1 MLARLL
7 RGRAADDDAPPP
19 LSSLKLGEAH
29 GTGDI
34 CTETGRGEVEACRHG
49 RNGPF
54 RGKSLCKVLFLLEKG
69 HCCNPSLTSYSI
81 LHVPSSCQQEEEGK
95 PAPGQ
100 QGFPGV
106 SADMEKSLE
115 TLGITVTS
123 EPSDIPYSKATPLN
137 PLDLPAMLWDLM
149 DGPGP
154 SRGSPPT
161 RKDHFALE
169 TPTVT
174 AGTSVTDAKAL
185 SSREPA
191 TSECPWASREHCALN
206 SVVIAVISEKGKL
219 KEKTVGQAGGS
230 DGRKRGL
237 GSVCRAG
244 DTSEHLP
251 GFRSPGGQYCGLTQ
265 PDWDPSLQVD
275 EILEDQP
282 TAKEQV
288 FAALKQFAAEQR
300 VDDLVWA
307 LTLALP
313 REACGPLLD
322 NLRIFI
328 PKKHRARFD
337 EVVSQGLL
345 GKLCRARRAQGAQRL
360 RRSRSEERP
369 ERLLVSTRASAAPR
383 RPDEPPPRRA
393 SLLVGGLAGPGGLRR
408 TVRVYKGNKSFG
420 FTLRGH
426 GPVWIESVLPGDRIL
441 FLNGLDM
448 RNCSHDKVVSMLQ
461 GSGAMPTLVV
471 EEGLVPFATDS
482 DSLDSPNPSS
492 ALTSLQ
498 WVAEIL
504 PSSIRV
510 QGRTFSQ
517 QLEHLL
523 TPPERYGVC
532 RALESFFQH
541 RNIDTLIVDVY
552 PVLDTPAKQVLWQFI
567 YQLLTYEEQE
577 LCQEKIACFLGYT
590 AMTAEPE
597 PELDLEPEPTPEPQ
611 PRSSL
616 RASSMC
622 RRSLRSQGLEAG
634 LSCGPGECPEM
645 PLPLIPGERQAGDG
659 TSLPET
665 PNPKMMSAV
674 YAELESRLNSS
685 FKGKMGTVSKSR
697 ASPPGPSPAVTA
709 GPRTLSGVSWPSE
722 RLLPSPCYHPL
733 CSGGLASPSSSES
746 HPYASLDSSRAPS
759 PQPGP
764 GPICPD
770 SPPSPDPARPPSRRK
785 LFTFSHPVRSR
796 DTDRFLDV
804 LSEQLGPRVT
814 IVDDFLTP
822 ENDYEEMS
830 FHDDQG
836 SFVTNERSSASDCV
850 SSSEEGSSLTYSS
863 ISDHIP
869 PPPLSPPPP
878 PPLPFHDPKPSSR
891 SSDGSR
897 GPAQALTKPLTQL
910 SHPVPPPPPPPLPP
924 PVPCAPPMLSRGL
937 GHRRSETSHMSVKR
951 LRWEQVENSEGTI
964 WGQLG
969 EDSDYDKLSD
979 MVKYLDLELHFGTQK
994 PAKPVPGPEPFRKKE
1009 VVEILSH
1016 KKAYNTSILLA
1027 HLKLSP
1033 ADLRQVLMSME
1044 PRRLEPAHLAQLL
1057 LFAPDADE
1065 EQRYQAFREAPGRL
1079 SEPDQFV
1086 LQMLSVPEYKTR
1098 LRSLHFQ
1105 ATLQEKTEEIRG
1117 SLECLRQASLELKNS
1132 RKLAKILEFVLAMG
1146 NYLND
1151 GQPKTNKTTGFKINF
1166 LTELN
1171 STKTVDG
1178 KSTFLHILA
1187 KSLSQHFPE
1196 LLGFAQDLP
1205 TVPLAAKVNQRALT
1219 SDLADLH
1226 GTISEIQDACESISP
1241 SSEDKF
1247 AVACQSFLETAQPAL
1262 RALDGLQREAM
1273 EELGK
1278 ALAFFGEDSKAT
1290 TSEAFFGI
1298 FAEFM
1303 SKFERALSD
1312 LQAGEGSRSS
1322 GMVSPLAW

>member
-1 MLARLL
+1 MPATNQGWPEDFGFRLGGSGPCFVLEVTEGSSAHAGGLRPGDQILEVEGLAVGGLSRERLVRLARRCPRVPPSLGVLPGPEGDDRGTGSGRASPTPALRPPRPGRGLSLGRELL
-7 RGRAADDDAPPP
+7 R
-19 LSSLKLGEAH
+19 L
-29 GTGDI
+29 
-34 CTETGRGEVEACRHG
+34 
-49 RNGPF
+49 
-54 RGKSLCKVLFLLEKG
+54 
-69 HCCNPSLTSYSI
+69 
-81 LHVPSSCQQEEEGK
+81 
-95 PAPGQ
+95 
-100 QGFPGV
+100 
-106 SADMEKSLE
+106 
-115 TLGITVTS
+115 
-123 EPSDIPYSKATPLN
+123 
-137 PLDLPAMLWDLM
+137 
-149 DGPGP
+149 
-154 SRGSPPT
+154 
-161 RKDHFALE
+161 AL
-169 TPTVT
+169 
-174 AGTSVTDAKAL
+174 
-185 SSREPA
+185 
-191 TSECPWASREHCALN
+191 
-206 SVVIAVISEKGKL
+206 
-219 KEKTVGQAGGS
+219 
-230 DGRKRGL
+230 RKRPEAVHRERRRKAQEF
-237 GSVCRAG
+237 SRK
-244 DTSEHLP
+244 
-251 GFRSPGGQYCGLTQ
+251 
-265 PDWDPSLQVD
+265 VD
-275 EILEDQP
+275 EILGDQP
-282 TAKEQV
+282 TAKERV

-307 LTLALP
+307 LTLELP
-313 REACGPLLD
+313 REARTPLLD

-383 RPDEPPPRRA
+383 RPDEPPPRKAA
-393 SLLVGGLAGPGGLRR
+393 SLLGGRAGPGGTRR

-426 GPVWIESVLPGDRIL
+426 GPVWIESVLPGSPADNASLKSGDRIL

-471 EEGLVPFATDS
+471 EEGLVPFASDS

-552 PVLDTPAKQVLWQFI
+552 PVLDTPAKQVLWQFV

-597 PELDLEPEPTPEPQ
+597 PEPDLEPEPEPEPEPVPELQ
-611 PRSSL
+611 RRSSL

-622 RRSLRSQGLEAG
+622 RRSLRSQGLEAS
-634 LSCGPGECPEM
+634 LSCGPGDCPEM

-685 FKGKMGTVSKSR
+685 FKGKVGTTSRSR
-697 ASPPGPSPAVTA
+697 ASPPGPSPAGPA
-709 GPRTLSGVSWPSE
+709 GPRTLSSVSWPSE
-722 RLLPSPCYHPL
+722 RLLPSPCYYPL

-759 PQPGP
+759 PQPEP
-764 GPICPD
+764 GPIRSD

-785 LFTFSHPVRSR
+785 LFTFSRPVRSR

-814 IVDDFLTP
+814 VVDDFLSP

-836 SFVTNERSSASDCV
+836 SFVTNERSSASECI

-891 SSDGSR
+891 TPDGPR
-897 GPAQALTKPLTQL
+897 GPAQVLAKPLTQL

-1033 ADLRQVLMSME
+1033 AELRQVLMSME

-1226 GTISEIQDACESISP
+1226 GTISEIQAACQSMSP

-1247 AVACQSFLETAQPAL
+1247 AVVMTSFLETAQPVL

-1273 EELGK
+1273 EELGR

-1312 LQAGEGSRSS
+1312 LEAGDGPRSS

>member
-1 MLARLL
+1 MPATNQGWPEDFGFRLGGSGPCFVLEVAEGSSAHAGGLRPGDQILEVEGLAVGGLSRERLVRLARRCPRVPPSLGVFPGPVGGPDTGSDPAPLTTALRPPRSGRGLSLGRELL
-7 RGRAADDDAPPP
+7 RLA
-19 LSSLKLGEAH
+19 
-29 GTGDI
+29 
-34 CTETGRGEVEACRHG
+34 
-49 RNGPF
+49 
-54 RGKSLCKVLFLLEKG
+54 
-69 HCCNPSLTSYSI
+69 
-81 LHVPSSCQQEEEGK
+81 
-95 PAPGQ
+95 
-100 QGFPGV
+100 
-106 SADMEKSLE
+106 
-115 TLGITVTS
+115 
-123 EPSDIPYSKATPLN
+123 
-137 PLDLPAMLWDLM
+137 
-149 DGPGP
+149 
-154 SRGSPPT
+154 
-161 RKDHFALE
+161 
-169 TPTVT
+169 
-174 AGTSVTDAKAL
+174 
-185 SSREPA
+185 
-191 TSECPWASREHCALN
+191 
-206 SVVIAVISEKGKL
+206 
-219 KEKTVGQAGGS
+219 
-230 DGRKRGL
+230 GRKHPDAVHRERRR
-237 GSVCRAG
+237 RAQEF
-244 DTSEHLP
+244 S
-251 GFRSPGGQYCGLTQ
+251 RK
-265 PDWDPSLQVD
+265 VD
-275 EILEDQP
+275 EVLRDQP
-282 TAKEQV
+282 SAKDQV
-288 FAALKQFAAEQR
+288 CAALKQFAAEQR
-300 VDDLVWA
+300 VDNLVWA
-307 LTLALP
+307 LTLVLP
-313 REACGPLLD
+313 LEARGPLLE

-383 RPDEPPPRRA
+383 PRRNAPAQEA
-393 SLLVGGLAGPGGLRR
+393 SLLGGAAGPGGARRYPGRAGTRCGHLRRLARDGLLGRGERHAARPPPLTFFLPR

-426 GPVWIESVLPGDRIL
+426 GPVWIESVLPGANL
-441 FLNGLDM
+441 K
-448 RNCSHDKVVSMLQ
+448 NCSHDKVVSMLQ

-471 EEGLVPFATDS
+471 EEGLVPFASDS
-482 DSLDSPNPSS
+482 DSMDSPNPSS

-577 LCQEKIACFLGYT
+577 LCQEKIACFL

-597 PELDLEPEPTPEPQ
+597 PALDLEPELEPEPEPVPEPQ

-616 RASSMC
+616 RASSMS

-634 LSCGPGECPEM
+634 LGCGPSECPEM

-674 YAELESRLNSS
+674 YAELESRLSSS
-685 FKGKMGTVSKSR
+685 FKGKMGTTSRSR
-697 ASPPGPSPAVTA
+697 ASPPVPSAARTA
-709 GPRTLSGVSWPSE
+709 GPRTLSSDSWPGE
-722 RLLPSPCYHPL
+722 RLLPSPCYYPL
-733 CSGGLASPSSSES
+733 CSEGLASPSSSES

-759 PQPGP
+759 PQPGS
-764 GPICPD
+764 GPTHSD
-770 SPPSPDPARPPSRRK
+770 SPPSPDPGCPPSRRK
-785 LFTFSHPVRSR
+785 LFTFSRPARSR
-796 DTDRFLDV
+796 DTDRFLDA

-814 IVDDFLTP
+814 IVDDFLSP

-836 SFVTNERSSASDCV
+836 SFVTNERSSASECI

-863 ISDHIP
+863 ISDHIS

-878 PPLPFHDPKPSSR
+878 PAPFHDPQ
-891 SSDGSR
+891 
-897 GPAQALTKPLTQL
+897 AQL
-910 SHPVPPPPPPPLPP
+910 PPPL
-924 PVPCAPPMLSRGL
+924 M
-937 GHRRSETSHMSVKR
+937 
-951 LRWEQVENSEGTI
+951 
-964 WGQLG
+964 LG

-1033 ADLRQVLMSME
+1033 AELRQVLMSME

-1065 EQRYQAFREAPGRL
+1065 EQRYQAFLEAPGRL

-1086 LQMLSVPEYKTR
+1086 LQVLQPRTLPRASSLLESKALTPRQMLSVPEYKTR

-1226 GTISEIQDACESISP
+1226 GTISEIQAACQSMSP

-1247 AVACQSFLETAQPAL
+1247 AVV
-1262 RALDGLQREAM
+1262 
-1273 EELGK
+1273 
-1278 ALAFFGEDSKAT
+1278 
-1290 TSEAFFGI
+1290 
-1298 FAEFM
+1298 M
-1303 SKFERALSD
+1303 S
-1312 LQAGEGSRSS
+1312 
-1322 GMVSPLAW
+1322 VS

>member
-1 MLARLL
+1 MPATNQGWPEDFGFRLGGSGPCFVLEVAEGSSAHAGGLRPGDQILEVEGLAVGGLSRERLVRLARRCPRVPPSLGVFPGPVGGPDTGSDPAPLTTALRPPRSGRGLSLGRELL
-7 RGRAADDDAPPP
+7 RLA
-19 LSSLKLGEAH
+19 
-29 GTGDI
+29 
-34 CTETGRGEVEACRHG
+34 
-49 RNGPF
+49 
-54 RGKSLCKVLFLLEKG
+54 
-69 HCCNPSLTSYSI
+69 
-81 LHVPSSCQQEEEGK
+81 
-95 PAPGQ
+95 
-100 QGFPGV
+100 
-106 SADMEKSLE
+106 
-115 TLGITVTS
+115 
-123 EPSDIPYSKATPLN
+123 
-137 PLDLPAMLWDLM
+137 
-149 DGPGP
+149 
-154 SRGSPPT
+154 
-161 RKDHFALE
+161 
-169 TPTVT
+169 
-174 AGTSVTDAKAL
+174 
-185 SSREPA
+185 
-191 TSECPWASREHCALN
+191 
-206 SVVIAVISEKGKL
+206 
-219 KEKTVGQAGGS
+219 
-230 DGRKRGL
+230 GRKHPDAVHRERRR
-237 GSVCRAG
+237 RAQEF
-244 DTSEHLP
+244 S
-251 GFRSPGGQYCGLTQ
+251 RK
-265 PDWDPSLQVD
+265 VD
-275 EILEDQP
+275 EVLRDQP
-282 TAKEQV
+282 SAKDQV
-288 FAALKQFAAEQR
+288 CAALKQFAAEQR
-300 VDDLVWA
+300 VDNLVWA
-307 LTLALP
+307 LTLVLP
-313 REACGPLLD
+313 LEARGPLLE

-383 RPDEPPPRRA
+383 PRRNAPAQEA
-393 SLLVGGLAGPGGLRR
+393 SLLGGAAGPGGARRYPGRAGTRCGHLRRLARDGLLGRGERHAARPPPLTFFLPR

-426 GPVWIESVLPGDRIL
+426 GPVWIESVLPGANL
-441 FLNGLDM
+441 K
-448 RNCSHDKVVSMLQ
+448 NCSHDKVVSMLQ

-471 EEGLVPFATDS
+471 EEGLVPFASDS
-482 DSLDSPNPSS
+482 DSMDSPNPSS

-577 LCQEKIACFLGYT
+577 LCQEKIACFL

-597 PELDLEPEPTPEPQ
+597 PALDLEPELEPEPEPVPEPQ

-616 RASSMC
+616 RASSMS

-634 LSCGPGECPEM
+634 LGCGPSECPEM

-674 YAELESRLNSS
+674 YAELESRLSSS
-685 FKGKMGTVSKSR
+685 FKGKMGTTSRSR
-697 ASPPGPSPAVTA
+697 ASPPVPSAARTA
-709 GPRTLSGVSWPSE
+709 GPRTLSSDSWPGE
-722 RLLPSPCYHPL
+722 RLLPSPCYYPL
-733 CSGGLASPSSSES
+733 CSEGLASPSSSES

-759 PQPGP
+759 PQPGS
-764 GPICPD
+764 GPTHSD
-770 SPPSPDPARPPSRRK
+770 SPPSPDPGCPPSRRK
-785 LFTFSHPVRSR
+785 LFTFSRPARSR
-796 DTDRFLDV
+796 DTDRFLDA

-814 IVDDFLTP
+814 IVDDFLSP

-836 SFVTNERSSASDCV
+836 SFVTNERSSASECI

-863 ISDHIP
+863 ISDHIS

-878 PPLPFHDPKPSSR
+878 PAPFHDPQ
-891 SSDGSR
+891 
-897 GPAQALTKPLTQL
+897 AQL
-910 SHPVPPPPPPPLPP
+910 PPPL
-924 PVPCAPPMLSRGL
+924 M
-937 GHRRSETSHMSVKR
+937 
-951 LRWEQVENSEGTI
+951 
-964 WGQLG
+964 LG

-1033 ADLRQVLMSME
+1033 AELRQVLMSME

-1065 EQRYQAFREAPGRL
+1065 EQRYQAFLEAPGRL

-1226 GTISEIQDACESISP
+1226 GTISEIQAACQSMSP

-1247 AVACQSFLETAQPAL
+1247 AVV
-1262 RALDGLQREAM
+1262 
-1273 EELGK
+1273 
-1278 ALAFFGEDSKAT
+1278 
-1290 TSEAFFGI
+1290 
-1298 FAEFM
+1298 M
-1303 SKFERALSD
+1303 S
-1312 LQAGEGSRSS
+1312 
-1322 GMVSPLAW
+1322 VS

>member
-1 MLARLL
+1 MATTATPATNQGWPEDFGFRLGGSGPCFVLEVAEGSSAHAGGLRPGDQILEVEGLAVGGLSRERLVRLAR
-7 RGRAADDDAPPP
+7 RCPRVP
-19 LSSLKLGEAH
+19 
-29 GTGDI
+29 
-34 CTETGRGEVEACRHG
+34 
-49 RNGPF
+49 
-54 RGKSLCKVLFLLEKG
+54 
-69 HCCNPSLTSYSI
+69 PSLGV
-81 LHVPSSCQQEEEGK
+81 L
-95 PAPGQ
+95 PAPDG
-100 QGFPGV
+100 
-106 SADMEKSLE
+106 
-115 TLGITVTS
+115 
-123 EPSDIPYSKATPLN
+123 
-137 PLDLPAMLWDLM
+137 
-149 DGPGP
+149 GPGP
-154 SRGSPPT
+154 GSGPAAPTTVLRAPRCGRGL
-161 RKDHFALE
+161 AL
-169 TPTVT
+169 
-174 AGTSVTDAKAL
+174 G
-185 SSREPA
+185 RELLGLA
-191 TSECPWASREHCALN
+191 
-206 SVVIAVISEKGKL
+206 
-219 KEKTVGQAGGS
+219 
-230 DGRKRGL
+230 GRKR
-237 GSVCRAG
+237 
-244 DTSEHLP
+244 
-251 GFRSPGGQYCGLTQ
+251 
-265 PDWDPSLQVD
+265 PDAVHRERRRKAQEFSRKVD
-275 EILEDQP
+275 EILGDQP

-345 GKLCRARRAQGAQRL
+345 GKLCRARRTQGAQRL

-369 ERLLVSTRASAAPR
+369 ERLLVSTRASAPPR

-393 SLLVGGLAGPGGLRR
+393 SLLVGGLAGPGGARR

-426 GPVWIESVLPGDRIL
+426 GPVWIESVLPGSPADNAALKSGDRIL

-471 EEGLVPFATDS
+471 EEGLVPFASDS

-590 AMTAEPE
+590 AMTEPE
-597 PELDLEPEPTPEPQ
+597 PELDLESEPTPEPQ

-634 LSCGPGECPEM
+634 LSCGPSECPEM

-697 ASPPGPSPAVTA
+697 ASPPGPSPAVTT

-770 SPPSPDPARPPSRRK
+770 SPPSPDPTRPPSRRK

-836 SFVTNERSSASDCV
+836 SFVTNERSSASDCI

-878 PPLPFHDPKPSSR
+878 PPLPFHDTKPSSR

-897 GPAQALTKPLTQL
+897 GPAQALAKPLTQL

-1033 ADLRQVLMSME
+1033 AELRQVLMSME
-1044 PRRLEPAHLAQLL
+1044 SRRLEPAHLAQLL

-1226 GTISEIQDACESISP
+1226 GTISEIQDACQRISP

-1247 AVACQSFLETAQPAL
+1247 AMVMSSFLETAQPAL

-1312 LQAGEGSRSS
+1312 LQAGEGLRSS

>member
-1 MLARLL
+1 MPATNQGWPEDFGFRLGGSGPCFVLEVTEGSSAHAGGLRPGDQILEVEGLAVGGLSRERLVRLARRCPRVPPSLGVLPGPEGGPSAGFGPTPQTAALRPLRSSRSLSVGRELL
-7 RGRAADDDAPPP
+7 RLA
-19 LSSLKLGEAH
+19 
-29 GTGDI
+29 
-34 CTETGRGEVEACRHG
+34 G
-49 RNGPF
+49 RNRPEAVH
-54 RGKSLCKVLFLLEKG
+54 RE
-69 HCCNPSLTSYSI
+69 
-81 LHVPSSCQQEEEGK
+81 
-95 PAPGQ
+95 
-100 QGFPGV
+100 
-106 SADMEKSLE
+106 
-115 TLGITVTS
+115 
-123 EPSDIPYSKATPLN
+123 
-137 PLDLPAMLWDLM
+137 
-149 DGPGP
+149 
-154 SRGSPPT
+154 
-161 RKDHFALE
+161 RKRKALE
-169 TPTVT
+169 F
-174 AGTSVTDAKAL
+174 
-185 SSREPA
+185 SR
-191 TSECPWASREHCALN
+191 
-206 SVVIAVISEKGKL
+206 K
-219 KEKTVGQAGGS
+219 
-230 DGRKRGL
+230 
-237 GSVCRAG
+237 
-244 DTSEHLP
+244 
-251 GFRSPGGQYCGLTQ
+251 
-265 PDWDPSLQVD
+265 VD
-275 EILEDQP
+275 EILGDQL

-288 FAALKQFAAEQR
+288 CTALKQFAAEPR

-307 LTLALP
+307 LTLVLP
-313 REACGPLLD
+313 REARGPLLD

-345 GKLCRARRAQGAQRL
+345 GKLCRARRTQGGQRL

-369 ERLLVSTRASAAPR
+369 ERLLVSTRASAPPR
-383 RPDEPPPRRA
+383 RPDEPPSRKAA
-393 SLLVGGLAGPGGLRR
+393 SLLGGRAGPGGARR

-426 GPVWIESVLPGDRIL
+426 APVWIESVLPGSPADSASLKAGDRIL

-471 EEGLVPFATDS
+471 EEGLVPFASDS
-482 DSLDSPNPSS
+482 DSLDSSNPSS

-498 WVAEIL
+498 WVADIL

-517 QLEHLL
+517 QLERLL

-597 PELDLEPEPTPEPQ
+597 PELDLEPEPELEPEPAPEPQ
-611 PRSSL
+611 LRSSL
-616 RASSMC
+616 RAASVC
-622 RRSLRSQGLEAG
+622 RRSLRSQGLETSLG
-634 LSCGPGECPEM
+634 CGPGSCPEM

-674 YAELESRLNSS
+674 YAELESRLSSS
-685 FKGKMGTVSKSR
+685 FKGKMGTTSRSR
-697 ASPPGPSPAVTA
+697 ASPPVANLAGTA
-709 GPRTLSGVSWPSE
+709 GHRTLSSVSWPSE
-722 RLLPSPCYHPL
+722 RLLSSPCYYPL
-733 CSGGLASPSSSES
+733 CSGGPASPSSSES

-764 GPICPD
+764 EPIRSD
-770 SPPSPDPARPPSRRK
+770 STPSPDPAHPPSRRK
-785 LFTFSHPVRSR
+785 LFTFSRPMRNR

-804 LSEQLGPRVT
+804 LSEQLGSRVT
-814 IVDDFLTP
+814 IVDDFLSP

-836 SFVTNERSSASDCV
+836 SFVTNERSSASECI

-891 SSDGSR
+891 TPDGPR
-897 GPAQALTKPLTQL
+897 GPSQTLAKPLTQL
-910 SHPVPPPPPPPLPP
+910 SHTVPPPPPPPLPP

-994 PAKPVPGPEPFRKKE
+994 PAKPVPGPEPFRKKD

-1033 ADLRQVLMSME
+1033 AELRQVLMSME

-1178 KSTFLHILA
+1178 KSTFLHVLA

-1226 GTISEIQDACESISP
+1226 STISEIQAACQSMCP

-1247 AVACQSFLETAQPAL
+1247 AVVMASFLETAQPVL
-1262 RALDGLQREAM
+1262 RALDGLQCEAT

-1312 LQAGEGSRSS
+1312 LEVGEGLRSS

>member
-1 MLARLL
+1 M
-7 RGRAADDDAPPP
+7 
-19 LSSLKLGEAH
+19 
-29 GTGDI
+29 
-34 CTETGRGEVEACRHG
+34 
-49 RNGPF
+49 
-54 RGKSLCKVLFLLEKG
+54 GKD
-69 HCCNPSLTSYSI
+69 
-81 LHVPSSCQQEEEGK
+81 
-95 PAPGQ
+95 
-100 QGFPGV
+100 QGF
-106 SADMEKSLE
+106 
-115 TLGITVTS
+115 
-123 EPSDIPYSKATPLN
+123 
-137 PLDLPAMLWDLM
+137 
-149 DGPGP
+149 
-154 SRGSPPT
+154 SR
-161 RKDHFALE
+161 HF
-169 TPTVT
+169 
-174 AGTSVTDAKAL
+174 
-185 SSREPA
+185 
-191 TSECPWASREHCALN
+191 
-206 SVVIAVISEKGKL
+206 
-219 KEKTVGQAGGS
+219 
-230 DGRKRGL
+230 
-237 GSVCRAG
+237 
-244 DTSEHLP
+244 
-251 GFRSPGGQYCGLTQ
+251 
-265 PDWDPSLQVD
+265 
-275 EILEDQP
+275 
-282 TAKEQV
+282 
-288 FAALKQFAAEQR
+288 
-300 VDDLVWA
+300 
-307 LTLALP
+307 
-313 REACGPLLD
+313 
-322 NLRIFI
+322 RIFI

-383 RPDEPPPRRA
+383 RPDEPPLRKAA
-393 SLLVGGLAGPGGLRR
+393 SLLGGRAGPGGTRR

-426 GPVWIESVLPGDRIL
+426 GPVWIESVLPGSPADNASLKSGDRIL

-471 EEGLVPFATDS
+471 EEGLVPFASDS

-523 TPPERYGVC
+523 TPPERYGIC

-541 RNIDTLIVDVY
+541 RNIDTLIVDIY

-590 AMTAEPE
+590 AMTEPE
-597 PELDLEPEPTPEPQ
+597 PELDLEPEPEPEPEPVPELQ
-611 PRSSL
+611 QRSSL

-622 RRSLRSQGLEAG
+622 RRSLRSQGLEAS
-634 LSCGPGECPEM
+634 LSCGPGDCPEM

-685 FKGKMGTVSKSR
+685 FKGKVGTTSRSR
-697 ASPPGPSPAVTA
+697 ASPPGPSPAGPA
-709 GPRTLSGVSWPSE
+709 GPRTLSSVSWPSE
-722 RLLPSPCYHPL
+722 QHLPSPCYYPL

-759 PQPGP
+759 PQPDP
-764 GPICPD
+764 GPIRSD

-785 LFTFSHPVRSR
+785 LFTFSRPVRSR

-814 IVDDFLTP
+814 VVDDFLSP

-836 SFVTNERSSASDCV
+836 SFVTNERSSASECI

-878 PPLPFHDPKPSSR
+878 PPLPFHDPKPGSR
-891 SSDGSR
+891 TPDGPR
-897 GPAQALTKPLTQL
+897 GPAQVLAKPLTQL

-937 GHRRSETSHMSVKR
+937 GHRRSETSHLSVKR

-1033 ADLRQVLMSME
+1033 AELRQVLMSME

-1226 GTISEIQDACESISP
+1226 GTISEIQAACQTMSP

-1247 AVACQSFLETAQPAL
+1247 AVVMTSFLETAQPVL

-1273 EELGK
+1273 EELGR

-1312 LQAGEGSRSS
+1312 LEAGDGPRSS

>member
-1 MLARLL
+1 MPATNQGWPEDFGFRLGGSGPCFVLEVTEGSSAHAGGLRPGDQILEVEGLAVGGLSREHLVRLARRCPRVPPSLGVL
-7 RGRAADDDAPPP
+7 PGPDGGPAAGSGRASPTAALRP
-19 LSSLKLGEAH
+19 L
-29 GTGDI
+29 
-34 CTETGRGEVEACRHG
+34 R
-49 RNGPF
+49 
-54 RGKSLCKVLFLLEKG
+54 
-69 HCCNPSLTSYSI
+69 
-81 LHVPSSCQQEEEGK
+81 
-95 PAPGQ
+95 
-100 QGFPGV
+100 
-106 SADMEKSLE
+106 
-115 TLGITVTS
+115 
-123 EPSDIPYSKATPLN
+123 
-137 PLDLPAMLWDLM
+137 
-149 DGPGP
+149 P
-154 SRGSPPT
+154 SRG
-161 RKDHFALE
+161 
-169 TPTVT
+169 
-174 AGTSVTDAKAL
+174 L
-185 SSREPA
+185 SLGRELLRL
-191 TSECPWASREHCALN
+191 T
-206 SVVIAVISEKGKL
+206 
-219 KEKTVGQAGGS
+219 
-230 DGRKRGL
+230 GRKRPEAVYRERRRKAQEF
-237 GSVCRAG
+237 SRK
-244 DTSEHLP
+244 
-251 GFRSPGGQYCGLTQ
+251 
-265 PDWDPSLQVD
+265 VD
-275 EILEDQP
+275 EILGDQP
-282 TAKEQV
+282 TAKERV
-288 FAALKQFAAEQR
+288 FAALKQFAAQQR

-307 LTLALP
+307 LTLVLP
-313 REACGPLLD
+313 REARAPLMD

-383 RPDEPPPRRA
+383 RPDEPPPRKA
-393 SLLVGGLAGPGGLRR
+393 SSLLGGRAGPGGTRR

-426 GPVWIESVLPGDRIL
+426 GPVWIESVLPGSPADNASLKSGDRIL

-461 GSGAMPTLVV
+461 GSGAVPTLVV
-471 EEGLVPFATDS
+471 EEGLVPFASDS

-567 YQLLTYEEQE
+567 HQLLTYEEQE
-577 LCQEKIACFLGYT
+577 LCREKIACFLGYT

-597 PELDLEPEPTPEPQ
+597 PELDLEPEPEPEPEPVLEPQ
-611 PRSSL
+611 RRSSL

-622 RRSLRSQGLEAG
+622 RRSLRSQGLEAS
-634 LSCGPGECPEM
+634 LSCGPGDCPEM

-674 YAELESRLNSS
+674 YAELESRLSSS
-685 FKGKMGTVSKSR
+685 FKGKVGTTSRSR
-697 ASPPGPSPAVTA
+697 ASPPVPSPAGAA
-709 GPRTLSGVSWPSE
+709 GPRTLSSVSWPSE
-722 RLLPSPCYHPL
+722 RLLPSPCYYPL

-759 PQPGP
+759 PQPDP
-764 GPICPD
+764 GPIRSD

-785 LFTFSHPVRSR
+785 LFTFSRPMRSR

-814 IVDDFLTP
+814 VVDDFLSP

-836 SFVTNERSSASDCV
+836 SFVTNERSSASECI

-863 ISDHIP
+863 VSDHIP

-891 SSDGSR
+891 TPDGPR
-897 GPAQALTKPLTQL
+897 GPAQTLVKPLTQL

-994 PAKPVPGPEPFRKKE
+994 PAKPLPGPEPFRKKE

-1033 ADLRQVLMSME
+1033 AELRQVLMSME

-1226 GTISEIQDACESISP
+1226 GTIGEIQAACQSTPP

-1247 AVACQSFLETAQPAL
+1247 AVVMTSFLETAQPVL
-1262 RALDGLQREAM
+1262 RALDALQREAT
-1273 EELGK
+1273 EELGR

-1312 LQAGEGSRSS
+1312 LEAGDGPRSS

>member
-1 MLARLL
+1 M
-7 RGRAADDDAPPP
+7 
-19 LSSLKLGEAH
+19 
-29 GTGDI
+29 
-34 CTETGRGEVEACRHG
+34 
-49 RNGPF
+49 
-54 RGKSLCKVLFLLEKG
+54 GKD
-69 HCCNPSLTSYSI
+69 
-81 LHVPSSCQQEEEGK
+81 
-95 PAPGQ
+95 
-100 QGFPGV
+100 QGF
-106 SADMEKSLE
+106 
-115 TLGITVTS
+115 
-123 EPSDIPYSKATPLN
+123 
-137 PLDLPAMLWDLM
+137 
-149 DGPGP
+149 
-154 SRGSPPT
+154 SR
-161 RKDHFALE
+161 HF
-169 TPTVT
+169 
-174 AGTSVTDAKAL
+174 
-185 SSREPA
+185 
-191 TSECPWASREHCALN
+191 
-206 SVVIAVISEKGKL
+206 
-219 KEKTVGQAGGS
+219 
-230 DGRKRGL
+230 
-237 GSVCRAG
+237 
-244 DTSEHLP
+244 
-251 GFRSPGGQYCGLTQ
+251 
-265 PDWDPSLQVD
+265 
-275 EILEDQP
+275 
-282 TAKEQV
+282 
-288 FAALKQFAAEQR
+288 
-300 VDDLVWA
+300 
-307 LTLALP
+307 
-313 REACGPLLD
+313 
-322 NLRIFI
+322 RIFI

-345 GKLCRARRAQGAQRL
+345 GKLCRARKAQGAQRL

-369 ERLLVSTRASAAPR
+369 ERLLVSTRASAPPR
-383 RPDEPPPRRA
+383 RPDEPPPRKAA
-393 SLLVGGLAGPGGLRR
+393 SLVGGRSGPGGARR

-426 GPVWIESVLPGDRIL
+426 GPVWIESVLPGSPADNAALKSGDRIL

-471 EEGLVPFATDS
+471 EEGLVPFASDS
-482 DSLDSPNPSS
+482 DSMDSPNPSS

-590 AMTAEPE
+590 AMTEPE
-597 PELDLEPEPTPEPQ
+597 SSLDLEPEPTPEPQ

-622 RRSLRSQGLEAG
+622 RRSLRSQGLESS
-634 LSCGPGECPEM
+634 LSCGPSDCPEM

-685 FKGKMGTVSKSR
+685 FKGKMGTASKSR
-697 ASPPGPSPAVTA
+697 SSPPGPSLAGMA
-709 GPRTLSGVSWPSE
+709 GPRTLSSVSWPSE
-722 RLLPSPCYHPL
+722 RLLPSPCYDPL

-764 GPICPD
+764 GPIHPD

-785 LFTFSHPVRSR
+785 LFTFSRPVRSR
-796 DTDRFLDV
+796 DTDHFLDV
-804 LSEQLGPRVT
+804 LSEQLGPRV

-836 SFVTNERSSASDCV
+836 SFVTNERSSASECL

-891 SSDGSR
+891 TSDGTR
-897 GPAQALTKPLTQL
+897 GSTQALTKPLTQL
-910 SHPVPPPPPPPLPP
+910 GHPVPPPPPPPLPP

-994 PAKPVPGPEPFRKKE
+994 PTKPVPGPEPFRKKE

-1033 ADLRQVLMSME
+1033 AELRQVLMSME

-1219 SDLADLH
+1219 GDLADLH
-1226 GTISEIQDACESISP
+1226 GTISEIQAACQTMSP
-1241 SSEDKF
+1241 SSEDRF
-1247 AVACQSFLETAQPAL
+1247 AVVMASFLETAQPAL

-1312 LQAGEGSRSS
+1312 LQSGEGPRSS
-1322 GMVSPLAW
+1322 GMTSPLAW

>member
-1 MLARLL
+1 MATTAMPATNQGWPEDFGFRLGGSGPCFVLEVAEGSSAHAGGLRPGDQILEIEGLAVGGLSRERLVRLARRCPRVPPSLGVLPGPDSCPGAVSGCGSPTTACRALRSGRGLSLGRELL
-7 RGRAADDDAPPP
+7 RLA
-19 LSSLKLGEAH
+19 
-29 GTGDI
+29 
-34 CTETGRGEVEACRHG
+34 
-49 RNGPF
+49 
-54 RGKSLCKVLFLLEKG
+54 
-69 HCCNPSLTSYSI
+69 
-81 LHVPSSCQQEEEGK
+81 
-95 PAPGQ
+95 
-100 QGFPGV
+100 
-106 SADMEKSLE
+106 
-115 TLGITVTS
+115 
-123 EPSDIPYSKATPLN
+123 
-137 PLDLPAMLWDLM
+137 
-149 DGPGP
+149 
-154 SRGSPPT
+154 
-161 RKDHFALE
+161 
-169 TPTVT
+169 
-174 AGTSVTDAKAL
+174 
-185 SSREPA
+185 
-191 TSECPWASREHCALN
+191 
-206 SVVIAVISEKGKL
+206 
-219 KEKTVGQAGGS
+219 
-230 DGRKRGL
+230 GRKR
-237 GSVCRAG
+237 
-244 DTSEHLP
+244 
-251 GFRSPGGQYCGLTQ
+251 
-265 PDWDPSLQVD
+265 PDAVHRERKRKAQEFSRKVD
-275 EILEDQP
+275 EILGDQP
-282 TAKEQV
+282 AAKEQV
-288 FAALKQFAAEQR
+288 FTALKQFAAEQR
-300 VDDLVWA
+300 VDTLVWA

-313 REACGPLLD
+313 PEACGPLLE

-383 RPDEPPPRRA
+383 RPDEPPPRKAA
-393 SLLVGGLAGPGGLRR
+393 SLLGGRPGPGGARR

-426 GPVWIESVLPGDRIL
+426 GPVWIESVLPGSPADNASLKSGDRIL

-471 EEGLVPFATDS
+471 EEGLVPFASDS
-482 DSLDSPNPSS
+482 DSMDSPNPSS

-541 RNIDTLIVDVY
+541 RTIDTLIVDVY

-597 PELDLEPEPTPEPQ
+597 PELDLEPEPEPVPEPQ

-622 RRSLRSQGLEAG
+622 RRSLRSQGLEASLG
-634 LSCGPGECPEM
+634 CGPSDCPDV

-674 YAELESRLNSS
+674 YAELESRLSSS
-685 FKGKMGTVSKSR
+685 FKGKMGTSSRSR
-697 ASPPGPSPAVTA
+697 ASPPVPSTAGTA
-709 GPRTLSGVSWPSE
+709 GPRNLSSVSWPSE
-722 RLLPSPCYHPL
+722 QLLPSPCYYPL
-733 CSGGLASPSSSES
+733 CSEGLASPSSSES

-764 GPICPD
+764 GPVCSD
-770 SPPSPDPARPPSRRK
+770 SPPSPDPGRPPSRRK
-785 LFTFSHPVRSR
+785 LFTFSRPVRSR
-796 DTDRFLDV
+796 DTDRFLDA

-814 IVDDFLTP
+814 IVDDFLSP

-836 SFVTNERSSASDCV
+836 SFVTNERSSASECI

-891 SSDGSR
+891 TPDGPR
-897 GPAQALTKPLTQL
+897 GPAPTLAKPLTQL

-1033 ADLRQVLMSME
+1033 AELRQVLMSME

-1226 GTISEIQDACESISP
+1226 GTIGEIQAACQSMSP

-1247 AVACQSFLETAQPAL
+1247 AVVMASFLETAQPVL
-1262 RALDGLQREAM
+1262 RALDGLQHEAM

-1303 SKFERALSD
+1303 SKFERALGD
-1312 LQAGEGSRSS
+1312 LQAGEGMRSS

>member
-1 MLARLL
+1 MSDIYPTSNISVSLHSYVIVRLS
-7 RGRAADDDAPPP
+7 G
-19 LSSLKLGEAH
+19 H
-29 GTGDI
+29 
-34 CTETGRGEVEACRHG
+34 VED
-49 RNGPF
+49 
-54 RGKSLCKVLFLLEKG
+54 
-69 HCCNPSLTSYSI
+69 T
-81 LHVPSSCQQEEEGK
+81 
-95 PAPGQ
+95 
-100 QGFPGV
+100 FPGAGSWDPSPQV
-106 SADMEKSLE
+106 DE
-115 TLGITVTS
+115 TLG
-123 EPSDIPYSKATPLN
+123 
-137 PLDLPAMLWDLM
+137 
-149 DGPGP
+149 
-154 SRGSPPT
+154 
-161 RKDHFALE
+161 
-169 TPTVT
+169 
-174 AGTSVTDAKAL
+174 
-185 SSREPA
+185 
-191 TSECPWASREHCALN
+191 
-206 SVVIAVISEKGKL
+206 
-219 KEKTVGQAGGS
+219 
-230 DGRKRGL
+230 
-237 GSVCRAG
+237 
-244 DTSEHLP
+244 
-251 GFRSPGGQYCGLTQ
+251 
-265 PDWDPSLQVD
+265 
-275 EILEDQP
+275 DQP

-300 VDDLVWA
+300 VDELVWA

-313 REACGPLLD
+313 AEARGPLLE
-322 NLRIFI
+322 NLRYLFRVKGSGTRDLAI
-328 PKKHRARFD
+328 PCSPRAPLPR
-337 EVVSQGLL
+337 E
-345 GKLCRARRAQGAQRL
+345 RHTQR
-360 RRSRSEERP
+360 S
-369 ERLLVSTRASAAPR
+369 
-383 RPDEPPPRRA
+383 PPHLFFLP
-393 SLLVGGLAGPGGLRR
+393 R

-426 GPVWIESVLPGDRIL
+426 GPVWIESVLPGSPADNASLKSGDRIL

-471 EEGLVPFATDS
+471 EEGLVPFASDS
-482 DSLDSPNPSS
+482 DSMDSPNPSS

-541 RNIDTLIVDVY
+541 RWNIDTLIVDVY

-590 AMTAEPE
+590 AMTAGPGLRVVPSPSLCSEAPCPAE
-597 PELDLEPEPTPEPQ
+597 RTRNP
-611 PRSSL
+611 SL

-634 LSCGPGECPEM
+634 LGCGPSDCPEM
-645 PLPLIPGERQAGDG
+645 PLPPIPGERQAGDG

-674 YAELESRLNSS
+674 YAELESRLSSS
-685 FKGKMGTVSKSR
+685 FKGKMGTSSRAR
-697 ASPPGPSPAVTA
+697 ASPPLPSAAGPA
-709 GPRTLSGVSWPSE
+709 GPRTRSSISWPSE
-722 RLLPSPCYHPL
+722 QLLPSPCYYPL
-733 CSGGLASPSSSES
+733 CSEGLASPSSSES

-764 GPICPD
+764 GPVCAE
-770 SPPSPDPARPPSRRK
+770 SPPSPDPSRRPSSRRK
-785 LFTFSHPVRSR
+785 LFAFSRPVRSR
-796 DTDRFLDV
+796 DTDRFLDA

-814 IVDDFLTP
+814 IVEDFLSP

-836 SFVTNERSSASDCV
+836 SFITNERSSASECI

-863 ISDHIP
+863 LSDHIP

-878 PPLPFHDPKPSSR
+878 PPLPFHDPKPSSSR
-891 SSDGSR
+891 TPDGPR
-897 GPAQALTKPLTQL
+897 GPTPALPKPLAQL
-910 SHPVPPPPPPPLPP
+910 GHPVPPPPPPPLPP
-924 PVPCAPPMLSRGL
+924 PVPCAPPMLPRGL

-994 PAKPVPGPEPFRKKE
+994 AAKPVPGPEPFRKKE

-1033 ADLRQVLMSME
+1033 AELRQVLMSME

-1065 EQRYQAFREAPGRL
+1065 EQRYQAYREAPGRL

-1151 GQPKTNKTTGFKINF
+1151 GQPQTNKTTGFKINF

-1219 SDLADLH
+1219 NDLADLH
-1226 GTISEIQDACESISP
+1226 GTISEIQAACQSMSP

-1247 AVACQSFLETAQPAL
+1247 AVVMASFLETAQPLL

-1303 SKFERALSD
+1303 SKFERV
-1312 LQAGEGSRSS
+1312 RSWKELPGPPRGRHLPGCKPVRKKRREDHS
-1322 GMVSPLAW
+1322 GLLLAPESNCA

>member
-1 MLARLL
+1 
-7 RGRAADDDAPPP
+7 
-19 LSSLKLGEAH
+19 
-29 GTGDI
+29 
-34 CTETGRGEVEACRHG
+34 
-49 RNGPF
+49 
-54 RGKSLCKVLFLLEKG
+54 
-69 HCCNPSLTSYSI
+69 
-81 LHVPSSCQQEEEGK
+81 
-95 PAPGQ
+95 
-100 QGFPGV
+100 
-106 SADMEKSLE
+106 
-115 TLGITVTS
+115 
-123 EPSDIPYSKATPLN
+123 
-137 PLDLPAMLWDLM
+137 
-149 DGPGP
+149 
-154 SRGSPPT
+154 
-161 RKDHFALE
+161 
-169 TPTVT
+169 
-174 AGTSVTDAKAL
+174 
-185 SSREPA
+185 
-191 TSECPWASREHCALN
+191 
-206 SVVIAVISEKGKL
+206 
-219 KEKTVGQAGGS
+219 
-230 DGRKRGL
+230 
-237 GSVCRAG
+237 
-244 DTSEHLP
+244 
-251 GFRSPGGQYCGLTQ
+251 
-265 PDWDPSLQVD
+265 
-275 EILEDQP
+275 
-282 TAKEQV
+282 
-288 FAALKQFAAEQR
+288 
-300 VDDLVWA
+300 
-307 LTLALP
+307 
-313 REACGPLLD
+313 
-322 NLRIFI
+322 
-328 PKKHRARFD
+328 
-337 EVVSQGLL
+337 
-345 GKLCRARRAQGAQRL
+345 
-360 RRSRSEERP
+360 
-369 ERLLVSTRASAAPR
+369 
-383 RPDEPPPRRA
+383 RA
-393 SLLVGGLAGPGGLRR
+393 SLLVGGLAGPGGARR

-426 GPVWIESVLPGDRIL
+426 GPVWIESVLPGSPADNAALKSGDRIL

-471 EEGLVPFATDS
+471 EEGLVPFASDS

-541 RNIDTLIVDVY
+541 RWNIDTLIVDVY

-590 AMTAEPE
+590 AMTEPE

-697 ASPPGPSPAVTA
+697 ASPPGPSPAVTT
-709 GPRTLSGVSWPSE
+709 GPRTLSSVSWPSE

-785 LFTFSHPVRSR
+785 LFTFSHAVRSR

-863 ISDHIP
+863 ISDNIP

-897 GPAQALTKPLTQL
+897 GPAQALAKPLTQL

-937 GHRRSETSHMSVKR
+937 GLRCSETSHMSVKR
-951 LRWEQVENSEGTI
+951 LRWQPSEGGK
-964 WGQLG
+964 WELG

-994 PAKPVPGPEPFRKKE
+994 PSKPVPGPEPFRKKE

-1033 ADLRQVLMSME
+1033 AELRQVLMSME

-1086 LQMLSVPEYKTR
+1086 LQVPRPQPRREV
-1098 LRSLHFQ
+1098 
-1105 ATLQEKTEEIRG
+1105 RG
-1117 SLECLRQASLELKNS
+1117 SLEARRMYIGGHLQ
-1132 RKLAKILEFVLAMG
+1132 
-1146 NYLND
+1146 
-1151 GQPKTNKTTGFKINF
+1151 
-1166 LTELN
+1166 LN

-1226 GTISEIQDACESISP
+1226 GTISEIQDACQSISP

-1247 AVACQSFLETAQPAL
+1247 AVVMSSFLETAQPAL
-1262 RALDGLQREAM
+1262 RALDGLQHEAM

-1312 LQAGEGSRSS
+1312 LQAGEGPRSS

>member
-1 MLARLL
+1 MPATNQGWPEDFGFQLGGSGPCFVIEVAEGSSAHAGGLRPGDQILEVEGLAVGGLSRERIVRLARRCPRVPPSLGVLPGPEGGPTALTAAWLTRRFGRSLPLSRELL
-7 RGRAADDDAPPP
+7 RLAGGPRPDAVHRERRR
-19 LSSLKLGEAH
+19 KAQE
-29 GTGDI
+29 
-34 CTETGRGEVEACRHG
+34 
-49 RNGPF
+49 F
-54 RGKSLCKVLFLLEKG
+54 
-69 HCCNPSLTSYSI
+69 
-81 LHVPSSCQQEEEGK
+81 SCQ
-95 PAPGQ
+95 
-100 QGFPGV
+100 V
-106 SADMEKSLE
+106 DDI
-115 TLGITVTS
+115 LG
-123 EPSDIPYSKATPLN
+123 DRL
-137 PLDLPAMLWDLM
+137 
-149 DGPGP
+149 
-154 SRGSPPT
+154 
-161 RKDHFALE
+161 
-169 TPTVT
+169 
-174 AGTSVTDAKAL
+174 
-185 SSREPA
+185 
-191 TSECPWASREHCALN
+191 
-206 SVVIAVISEKGKL
+206 
-219 KEKTVGQAGGS
+219 
-230 DGRKRGL
+230 
-237 GSVCRAG
+237 
-244 DTSEHLP
+244 
-251 GFRSPGGQYCGLTQ
+251 
-265 PDWDPSLQVD
+265 
-275 EILEDQP
+275 

-288 FAALKQFAAEQR
+288 FTALKQFAAEQR
-300 VDDLVWA
+300 VDELVWT
-307 LTLALP
+307 LTLVLP
-313 REACGPLLD
+313 SEAQGPVLD

-383 RPDEPPPRRA
+383 RPDEPPPRKA
-393 SLLVGGLAGPGGLRR
+393 TSLLGGRTGPGGPRR

-426 GPVWIESVLPGDRIL
+426 GPVWIESVLPGSPAENASLKSGDRIL

-471 EEGLVPFATDS
+471 EEGPVPFASDS
-482 DSLDSPNPSS
+482 DSLDSPTRAS

-498 WVAEIL
+498 WVADIL

-517 QLEHLL
+517 QLDHLL

-552 PVLDTPAKQVLWQFI
+552 PVLDTPAKQVLWQFL

-590 AMTAEPE
+590 AMTEPE
-597 PELDLEPEPTPEPQ
+597 SSLDLEPESTPEPTPEPQ

-622 RRSLRSQGLEAG
+622 RRSLRSQGLEAS
-634 LSCGPGECPEM
+634 LSCGPGDCPEM

-685 FKGKMGTVSKSR
+685 FKGKIGTMSKSR
-697 ASPPGPSPAVTA
+697 ASPPVPSLVGTS
-709 GPRTLSGVSWPSE
+709 GPRTLSGVSWPSD
-722 RLLPSPCYHPL
+722 RLLPSPCYDPL

-759 PQPGP
+759 PQPGL
-764 GPICPD
+764 GSIHPD
-770 SPPSPDPARPPSRRK
+770 SPPSPDPIRPPSRRK
-785 LFTFSHPVRSR
+785 LFAFSRPVRSR
-796 DTDRFLDV
+796 DTDRFLDA
-804 LSEQLGPRVT
+804 LSEQLGPRLS

-836 SFVTNERSSASDCV
+836 SFVTNERSSASECV

-891 SSDGSR
+891 TSDGPR
-897 GPAQALTKPLTQL
+897 GPPQSLTKPLTQI

-924 PVPCAPPMLSRGL
+924 PVPCAPPMLSRGV

-994 PAKPVPGPEPFRKKE
+994 PPKPVPGPEPFRKKE

-1027 HLKLSP
+1027 HLKLTP
-1033 ADLRQVLMSME
+1033 GELRQVLMSME

-1219 SDLADLH
+1219 GDLADLH
-1226 GTISEIQDACESISP
+1226 DTVSEIQVACQSMAP
-1241 SSEDKF
+1241 SSEDRF
-1247 AVACQSFLETAQPAL
+1247 AVVMASFLETAQPAL

-1298 FAEFM
+1298 FSEFM

-1312 LQAGEGSRSS
+1312 LQAGDGPRSS

>member
-1 MLARLL
+1 MGRTATAAMPVTNQGWPEDFGFQLGGSGPCFVIEVAEGSSAHAGGLRPGDQILEVEGLAVGGLSRERIVRLARRCPRVPPSLGVLPGPEGGLTALTAAWLTPRFGRSLPLGRELL
-7 RGRAADDDAPPP
+7 RLAGGPRPDAVHRERRRKAQEFSCQRPIQARR
-19 LSSLKLGEAH
+19 GH
-29 GTGDI
+29 GTPLELELQELMSCPGNQPRPSEAAVVDDI
-34 CTETGRGEVEACRHG
+34 
-49 RNGPF
+49 
-54 RGKSLCKVLFLLEKG
+54 
-69 HCCNPSLTSYSI
+69 
-81 LHVPSSCQQEEEGK
+81 
-95 PAPGQ
+95 
-100 QGFPGV
+100 
-106 SADMEKSLE
+106 
-115 TLGITVTS
+115 LG
-123 EPSDIPYSKATPLN
+123 
-137 PLDLPAMLWDLM
+137 
-149 DGPGP
+149 
-154 SRGSPPT
+154 
-161 RKDHFALE
+161 
-169 TPTVT
+169 
-174 AGTSVTDAKAL
+174 
-185 SSREPA
+185 
-191 TSECPWASREHCALN
+191 
-206 SVVIAVISEKGKL
+206 
-219 KEKTVGQAGGS
+219 
-230 DGRKRGL
+230 
-237 GSVCRAG
+237 
-244 DTSEHLP
+244 
-251 GFRSPGGQYCGLTQ
+251 
-265 PDWDPSLQVD
+265 
-275 EILEDQP
+275 DQP

-300 VDDLVWA
+300 VDELVWT
-307 LTLALP
+307 LTLVLP
-313 REACGPLLD
+313 SEAQGPVLD

-383 RPDEPPPRRA
+383 RPDEPPPRKAA
-393 SLLVGGLAGPGGLRR
+393 SLLGGRTGPGGPRR

-426 GPVWIESVLPGDRIL
+426 GPVWIESVLPGSPAENASLKSGDRIL

-471 EEGLVPFATDS
+471 EEGPVPFASDS
-482 DSLDSPNPSS
+482 DSLDSPTRAS

-498 WVAEIL
+498 WVADIL

-517 QLEHLL
+517 QLDHLL

-541 RNIDTLIVDVY
+541 RGGAQGVGWRGNIDTLIVDVY
-552 PVLDTPAKQVLWQFI
+552 PVLDTPAKQVLWQFL

-577 LCQEKIACFLGYT
+577 LCQEKIARFLGYT
-590 AMTAEPE
+590 AMTEPE
-597 PELDLEPEPTPEPQ
+597 SSLDLEPESTPEPTPEPQ

-622 RRSLRSQGLEAG
+622 RRSLRSQGLEAS
-634 LSCGPGECPEM
+634 LSCGPGDCPEM

-685 FKGKMGTVSKSR
+685 FKGKIGTVSKSR
-697 ASPPGPSPAVTA
+697 ASPPVPSLVGTS
-709 GPRTLSGVSWPSE
+709 GPRTLSGVSWPSD
-722 RLLPSPCYHPL
+722 RLLPSPCYDPL

-759 PQPGP
+759 PQPGL
-764 GPICPD
+764 GSIHPD
-770 SPPSPDPARPPSRRK
+770 SPPSPDPIRPPSRRK
-785 LFTFSHPVRSR
+785 LFAFSRPVRSR

-836 SFVTNERSSASDCV
+836 SFVTNERSSASECV

-891 SSDGSR
+891 TSDGSR
-897 GPAQALTKPLTQL
+897 GPPQSLTKPLTQI

-924 PVPCAPPMLSRGL
+924 PVPCAPPMLSRGA

-994 PAKPVPGPEPFRKKE
+994 PQKPVPGPEPFRKKE

-1027 HLKLSP
+1027 HLKLTP
-1033 ADLRQVLMSME
+1033 GELRQVLMSME

-1219 SDLADLH
+1219 GDLADLH
-1226 GTISEIQDACESISP
+1226 DTVSEIQVACQSMAP
-1241 SSEDKF
+1241 SSEDRF
-1247 AVACQSFLETAQPAL
+1247 AVVMAVSSNRHKPGLWSQPAL

-1298 FAEFM
+1298 FSEFM

-1312 LQAGEGSRSS
+1312 LQAGDGPRSS

>member
-1 MLARLL
+1 MATTATPATNQGWPEDFGFRLGGSGPCFVLEVAEGSSAHAGGLRPGDQILEVEGLAVGGLSRKRLVRLAR
-7 RGRAADDDAPPP
+7 RCPRVP
-19 LSSLKLGEAH
+19 
-29 GTGDI
+29 
-34 CTETGRGEVEACRHG
+34 
-49 RNGPF
+49 
-54 RGKSLCKVLFLLEKG
+54 
-69 HCCNPSLTSYSI
+69 PSLGV
-81 LHVPSSCQQEEEGK
+81 L
-95 PAPGQ
+95 PAPDG
-100 QGFPGV
+100 
-106 SADMEKSLE
+106 
-115 TLGITVTS
+115 
-123 EPSDIPYSKATPLN
+123 
-137 PLDLPAMLWDLM
+137 
-149 DGPGP
+149 GPGP
-154 SRGSPPT
+154 GSGPAAPTTVLRAPRCGRGL
-161 RKDHFALE
+161 AL
-169 TPTVT
+169 
-174 AGTSVTDAKAL
+174 G
-185 SSREPA
+185 RELL
-191 TSECPWASREHCALN
+191 RL
-206 SVVIAVISEKGKL
+206 V
-219 KEKTVGQAGGS
+219 
-230 DGRKRGL
+230 GRKR
-237 GSVCRAG
+237 
-244 DTSEHLP
+244 
-251 GFRSPGGQYCGLTQ
+251 
-265 PDWDPSLQVD
+265 PDAVHRERRRKAQEFSRKDSSLQVD
-275 EILEDQP
+275 EILGDQP

-322 NLRIFI
+322 NLR
-328 PKKHRARFD
+328 
-337 EVVSQGLL
+337 
-345 GKLCRARRAQGAQRL
+345 
-360 RRSRSEERP
+360 
-369 ERLLVSTRASAAPR
+369 
-383 RPDEPPPRRA
+383 
-393 SLLVGGLAGPGGLRR
+393 

-426 GPVWIESVLPGDRIL
+426 GPVWIESVLPGSPADNAALKSGDRIL

-471 EEGLVPFATDS
+471 EEGLVPFASDS

-590 AMTAEPE
+590 AMT
-597 PELDLEPEPTPEPQ
+597 
-611 PRSSL
+611 
-616 RASSMC
+616 
-622 RRSLRSQGLEAG
+622 
-634 LSCGPGECPEM
+634 GPSECPEM

-665 PNPKMMSAV
+665 PNPKMMS
-674 YAELESRLNSS
+674 
-685 FKGKMGTVSKSR
+685 
-697 ASPPGPSPAVTA
+697 
-709 GPRTLSGVSWPSE
+709 
-722 RLLPSPCYHPL
+722 
-733 CSGGLASPSSSES
+733 
-746 HPYASLDSSRAPS
+746 
-759 PQPGP
+759 
-764 GPICPD
+764 
-770 SPPSPDPARPPSRRK
+770 
-785 LFTFSHPVRSR
+785 
-796 DTDRFLDV
+796 
-804 LSEQLGPRVT
+804 
-814 IVDDFLTP
+814 
-822 ENDYEEMS
+822 

-836 SFVTNERSSASDCV
+836 SFVTNERSSASDCI

-878 PPLPFHDPKPSSR
+878 PPLPFHDAKPSSR

-897 GPAQALTKPLTQL
+897 GPAQALAKPLTQL

-1033 ADLRQVLMSME
+1033 AELRQVLMSME

-1065 EQRYQAFREAPGRL
+1065 EQRYQAFREAPARL

-1226 GTISEIQDACESISP
+1226 GTISEIQDACQSISP

-1247 AVACQSFLETAQPAL
+1247 AMVMSSFLETAQPAL

-1312 LQAGEGSRSS
+1312 LQAGEGLRSS

>member
-1 MLARLL
+1 MPATNQGWPEDFGFRLGGSGPCFVLEVTEGSSAHAGGLRPGDQILEVEGLAVGGLSRERLVRLARRCPRVPPSLGVLPGPEGDDPGAGSGHSSPTPALRPPRPGRGLSLGGELL
-7 RGRAADDDAPPP
+7 RLAR
-19 LSSLKLGEAH
+19 
-29 GTGDI
+29 
-34 CTETGRGEVEACRHG
+34 
-49 RNGPF
+49 
-54 RGKSLCKVLFLLEKG
+54 
-69 HCCNPSLTSYSI
+69 
-81 LHVPSSCQQEEEGK
+81 
-95 PAPGQ
+95 
-100 QGFPGV
+100 
-106 SADMEKSLE
+106 
-115 TLGITVTS
+115 
-123 EPSDIPYSKATPLN
+123 
-137 PLDLPAMLWDLM
+137 
-149 DGPGP
+149 
-154 SRGSPPT
+154 
-161 RKDHFALE
+161 
-169 TPTVT
+169 
-174 AGTSVTDAKAL
+174 
-185 SSREPA
+185 
-191 TSECPWASREHCALN
+191 
-206 SVVIAVISEKGKL
+206 
-219 KEKTVGQAGGS
+219 
-230 DGRKRGL
+230 RKRPEAVHRERRRKAQEF
-237 GSVCRAG
+237 SRK
-244 DTSEHLP
+244 
-251 GFRSPGGQYCGLTQ
+251 
-265 PDWDPSLQVD
+265 VD
-275 EILEDQP
+275 EILGDQP
-282 TAKEQV
+282 TAKERV

-307 LTLALP
+307 LTLELP
-313 REACGPLLD
+313 REARTPLLD

-383 RPDEPPPRRA
+383 RPDEPPPRKAA
-393 SLLVGGLAGPGGLRR
+393 SLLGGRAGPGGTRR

-426 GPVWIESVLPGDRIL
+426 GPVWIESVLPGSPADNASLKSGDRIL

-471 EEGLVPFATDS
+471 EEGLVPFASDS

-597 PELDLEPEPTPEPQ
+597 PEPDLEPEPEPEPEPVPELQ
-611 PRSSL
+611 QRSSL

-622 RRSLRSQGLEAG
+622 RRSLRSQGLEAS
-634 LSCGPGECPEM
+634 LSCGPGDCPEM

-685 FKGKMGTVSKSR
+685 FKGKVGTTSRSR
-697 ASPPGPSPAVTA
+697 ASPPGPSPAGPA
-709 GPRTLSGVSWPSE
+709 GPRTLSSVSWPSE
-722 RLLPSPCYHPL
+722 RLLPSPCYYPL

-759 PQPGP
+759 PQPEP
-764 GPICPD
+764 GPIRSD

-785 LFTFSHPVRSR
+785 LFTFSRPVRSR

-814 IVDDFLTP
+814 VVDDFLSP

-836 SFVTNERSSASDCV
+836 SFVTNERSSASECI

-891 SSDGSR
+891 TPDGPR
-897 GPAQALTKPLTQL
+897 GPAQVLAKPLTQL

-1033 ADLRQVLMSME
+1033 AELRQVLMSME

-1226 GTISEIQDACESISP
+1226 GTISEIQAACQSMSP

-1247 AVACQSFLETAQPAL
+1247 AVVMTSFLETAQPVL
-1262 RALDGLQREAM
+1262 RALDGLQREAV
-1273 EELGK
+1273 EELGR

-1312 LQAGEGSRSS
+1312 LEAGDGPRSS

>member
-1 MLARLL
+1 M
-7 RGRAADDDAPPP
+7 G
-19 LSSLKLGEAH
+19 
-29 GTGDI
+29 
-34 CTETGRGEVEACRHG
+34 
-49 RNGPF
+49 
-54 RGKSLCKVLFLLEKG
+54 
-69 HCCNPSLTSYSI
+69 
-81 LHVPSSCQQEEEGK
+81 
-95 PAPGQ
+95 
-100 QGFPGV
+100 
-106 SADMEKSLE
+106 
-115 TLGITVTS
+115 
-123 EPSDIPYSKATPLN
+123 
-137 PLDLPAMLWDLM
+137 
-149 DGPGP
+149 
-154 SRGSPPT
+154 
-161 RKDHFALE
+161 KDHGF
-169 TPTVT
+169 
-174 AGTSVTDAKAL
+174 
-185 SSREPA
+185 SR
-191 TSECPWASREHCALN
+191 H
-206 SVVIAVISEKGKL
+206 
-219 KEKTVGQAGGS
+219 
-230 DGRKRGL
+230 
-237 GSVCRAG
+237 
-244 DTSEHLP
+244 
-251 GFRSPGGQYCGLTQ
+251 F
-265 PDWDPSLQVD
+265 
-275 EILEDQP
+275 
-282 TAKEQV
+282 
-288 FAALKQFAAEQR
+288 
-300 VDDLVWA
+300 
-307 LTLALP
+307 
-313 REACGPLLD
+313 
-322 NLRIFI
+322 RIFI

-337 EVVSQGLL
+337 EMVSQGLL

-383 RPDEPPPRRA
+383 RPDEPPPRKAA
-393 SLLVGGLAGPGGLRR
+393 SLVDSRGGPGGVRR
-408 TVRVYKGNKSFG
+408 TVRVYKGSKSFG

-426 GPVWIESVLPGDRIL
+426 GPVWIESVLPGSPADNAALKSGDRIL

-471 EEGLVPFATDS
+471 EEGLVPFASDS

-597 PELDLEPEPTPEPQ
+597 PELDLEPEPELEPEAVPEPQ
-611 PRSSL
+611 HRSSL
-616 RASSMC
+616 RASSVC
-622 RRSLRSQGLEAG
+622 RRSIRSQGLEAS
-634 LSCGPGECPEM
+634 LSCGPSDCPEM
-645 PLPLIPGERQAGDG
+645 PLPLVPGERQAGDG

-697 ASPPGPSPAVTA
+697 ASPPGPSLAGTT
-709 GPRTLSGVSWPSE
+709 GPRTLSSVSWPSE
-722 RLLPSPCYHPL
+722 QLLPSPCYYPL
-733 CSGGLASPSSSES
+733 CSRGPDSPSSSES

-759 PQPGP
+759 PQPSP
-764 GPICPD
+764 GPARPN

-785 LFTFSHPVRSR
+785 LFTFSRPVRSR

-836 SFVTNERSSASDCV
+836 SFVTNERSSASDCI

-891 SSDGSR
+891 NSDGSR
-897 GPAQALTKPLTQL
+897 GPPHVLTKPLTQL
-910 SHPVPPPPPPPLPP
+910 GHPVPPPPPPPLPP

-937 GHRRSETSHMSVKR
+937 GHRRSESSHMSVKR

-1033 ADLRQVLMSME
+1033 AELRQVLMSME

-1219 SDLADLH
+1219 GDLADLH
-1226 GTISEIQDACESISP
+1226 GTISEIQAACQSMSP

-1247 AVACQSFLETAQPAL
+1247 AVVMASFLETALPAL

-1312 LQAGEGSRSS
+1312 LQAGEGPRSS

>member
-1 MLARLL
+1 MPTTNLGWPEDFGFRLGGSGPCFVLEVAEGSSAHAGGLRPGDQILELEGLAVGGLSRERLVRLARRCPRVPPSLGVLPGFDDGGPGLRAPRPGRGLALGRELL
-7 RGRAADDDAPPP
+7 R
-19 LSSLKLGEAH
+19 L
-29 GTGDI
+29 
-34 CTETGRGEVEACRHG
+34 V
-49 RNGPF
+49 
-54 RGKSLCKVLFLLEKG
+54 
-69 HCCNPSLTSYSI
+69 
-81 LHVPSSCQQEEEGK
+81 
-95 PAPGQ
+95 
-100 QGFPGV
+100 
-106 SADMEKSLE
+106 
-115 TLGITVTS
+115 
-123 EPSDIPYSKATPLN
+123 
-137 PLDLPAMLWDLM
+137 
-149 DGPGP
+149 
-154 SRGSPPT
+154 
-161 RKDHFALE
+161 
-169 TPTVT
+169 
-174 AGTSVTDAKAL
+174 
-185 SSREPA
+185 
-191 TSECPWASREHCALN
+191 
-206 SVVIAVISEKGKL
+206 
-219 KEKTVGQAGGS
+219 
-230 DGRKRGL
+230 GRKR
-237 GSVCRAG
+237 
-244 DTSEHLP
+244 
-251 GFRSPGGQYCGLTQ
+251 
-265 PDWDPSLQVD
+265 PDAVHRERRRKAQEFSRKVD
-275 EILEDQP
+275 EILGDQL
-282 TAKEQV
+282 TTKEQV
-288 FAALKQFAAEQR
+288 FTALKQFAAEQR
-300 VDDLVWA
+300 VDDLVRA

-313 REACGPLLD
+313 HEAQGPLLD
-322 NLRIFI
+322 SLRIFI

-383 RPDEPPPRRA
+383 RPDEPPPRKAA
-393 SLLVGGLAGPGGLRR
+393 SLVGGRAGSGGARR

-426 GPVWIESVLPGDRIL
+426 GPVWIESVLPGSPADNAALKSGDRIL

-471 EEGLVPFATDS
+471 EEGLVPFASDS

-577 LCQEKIACFLGYT
+577 LCQEKIECFLGYT
-590 AMTAEPE
+590 AMTAESEPEPE
-597 PELDLEPEPTPEPQ
+597 PELEPEPVPEPQ

-616 RASSMC
+616 RASSVC
-622 RRSLRSQGLEAG
+622 RRSLRSQGLETS
-634 LSCGPGECPEM
+634 LSCGPSECAEM

-674 YAELESRLNSS
+674 YAELESRLSSS
-685 FKGKMGTVSKSR
+685 FKGKMGSTSKSLG
-697 ASPPGPSPAVTA
+697 SPPGPSPADTA
-709 GPRTLSGVSWPSE
+709 GPRTLSSVSWPSE
-722 RLLPSPCYHPL
+722 RLLPSPCYYPL
-733 CSGGLASPSSSES
+733 CSGDPGSPSSSES

-764 GPICPD
+764 VHPD

-785 LFTFSHPVRSR
+785 RFTFSRPMRSR
-796 DTDRFLDV
+796 DTDRFLDA

-814 IVDDFLTP
+814 IVEDFLTP

-836 SFVTNERSSASDCV
+836 SFATNERSSGSDCV

-878 PPLPFHDPKPSSR
+878 PPLPFHDPKPSAR
-891 SSDGSR
+891 SSAGPR
-897 GPAQALTKPLTQL
+897 GPSQVLPKPLAQL

-1033 ADLRQVLMSME
+1033 AELRQVLMSME

-1117 SLECLRQASLELKNS
+1117 SLECLRQASLELRNS

-1151 GQPKTNKTTGFKINF
+1151 GQPRTNKTTGFKINF

-1171 STKTVDG
+1171 STKTADG

-1226 GTISEIQDACESISP
+1226 GTISEIQDACQTMSP

-1247 AVACQSFLETAQPAL
+1247 AVVMASFLETAQPVL
-1262 RALDGLQREAM
+1262 RALDGLQHEAM
-1273 EELGK
+1273 EELAK

-1303 SKFERALSD
+1303 SKFEIQLCYG
-1312 LQAGEGSRSS
+1312 LGEQWKMAQVLGPLLCGRPGRSS
-1322 GMVSPLAW
+1322 WLLASDRPSSGHLRNEPVGGRSLSLSLCLSLPLSVTLPLK

>member
-1 MLARLL
+1 MVRTGHSLGEASRTPSPSWGRKSEQRGGDWGATGCSSRSPQPSATPGKRWESLGRRQ
-7 RGRAADDDAPPP
+7 RGRAF
-19 LSSLKLGEAH
+19 
-29 GTGDI
+29 
-34 CTETGRGEVEACRHG
+34 
-49 RNGPF
+49 GPRF
-54 RGKSLCKVLFLLEKG
+54 AEIR
-69 HCCNPSLTSYSI
+69 
-81 LHVPSSCQQEEEGK
+81 
-95 PAPGQ
+95 
-100 QGFPGV
+100 
-106 SADMEKSLE
+106 
-115 TLGITVTS
+115 
-123 EPSDIPYSKATPLN
+123 
-137 PLDLPAMLWDLM
+137 
-149 DGPGP
+149 GPG
-154 SRGSPPT
+154 T
-161 RKDHFALE
+161 RPDSAVL
-169 TPTVT
+169 
-174 AGTSVTDAKAL
+174 AG
-185 SSREPA
+185 
-191 TSECPWASREHCALN
+191 
-206 SVVIAVISEKGKL
+206 
-219 KEKTVGQAGGS
+219 
-230 DGRKRGL
+230 
-237 GSVCRAG
+237 
-244 DTSEHLP
+244 
-251 GFRSPGGQYCGLTQ
+251 
-265 PDWDPSLQVD
+265 
-275 EILEDQP
+275 
-282 TAKEQV
+282 
-288 FAALKQFAAEQR
+288 
-300 VDDLVWA
+300 
-307 LTLALP
+307 
-313 REACGPLLD
+313 
-322 NLRIFI
+322 RIFI

-369 ERLLVSTRASAAPR
+369 ERLLVSTRASAPPR

-393 SLLVGGLAGPGGLRR
+393 SLLVGGLAGPGGARR

-426 GPVWIESVLPGDRIL
+426 GPVWIESVLPGSPADNAALKSGDRIL

-471 EEGLVPFATDS
+471 EEGLVPFASDS

-590 AMTAEPE
+590 AMTEPE

-634 LSCGPGECPEM
+634 LSCGPSECPEM

-697 ASPPGPSPAVTA
+697 ASPPGPSPAVTT

-770 SPPSPDPARPPSRRK
+770 SPPSPDPTRPPSRRK

-836 SFVTNERSSASDCV
+836 SFVTNERSSASDCI

-897 GPAQALTKPLTQL
+897 GPAQALAKPLTQL

-1033 ADLRQVLMSME
+1033 AELRQVLMSME

-1226 GTISEIQDACESISP
+1226 GTISEIQDACQSISP

-1247 AVACQSFLETAQPAL
+1247 AMVMSSFLETAQPAL

-1312 LQAGEGSRSS
+1312 LQAGEGPRSS

>member
-1 MLARLL
+1 M
-7 RGRAADDDAPPP
+7 
-19 LSSLKLGEAH
+19 
-29 GTGDI
+29 
-34 CTETGRGEVEACRHG
+34 
-49 RNGPF
+49 
-54 RGKSLCKVLFLLEKG
+54 GKD
-69 HCCNPSLTSYSI
+69 
-81 LHVPSSCQQEEEGK
+81 
-95 PAPGQ
+95 
-100 QGFPGV
+100 QGF
-106 SADMEKSLE
+106 
-115 TLGITVTS
+115 
-123 EPSDIPYSKATPLN
+123 
-137 PLDLPAMLWDLM
+137 
-149 DGPGP
+149 
-154 SRGSPPT
+154 SR
-161 RKDHFALE
+161 HF
-169 TPTVT
+169 
-174 AGTSVTDAKAL
+174 
-185 SSREPA
+185 
-191 TSECPWASREHCALN
+191 
-206 SVVIAVISEKGKL
+206 
-219 KEKTVGQAGGS
+219 
-230 DGRKRGL
+230 
-237 GSVCRAG
+237 
-244 DTSEHLP
+244 
-251 GFRSPGGQYCGLTQ
+251 
-265 PDWDPSLQVD
+265 
-275 EILEDQP
+275 
-282 TAKEQV
+282 
-288 FAALKQFAAEQR
+288 
-300 VDDLVWA
+300 
-307 LTLALP
+307 
-313 REACGPLLD
+313 
-322 NLRIFI
+322 RIFI

-345 GKLCRARRAQGAQRL
+345 GKLCRARRTQGAQRL

-383 RPDEPPPRRA
+383 RPDEPPPRKAA
-393 SLLVGGLAGPGGLRR
+393 SLLGGRAGPGGARR

-426 GPVWIESVLPGDRIL
+426 GPVWIESVLPGSPADNASLKSGDRIL

-471 EEGLVPFATDS
+471 EEGLVPFASDS
-482 DSLDSPNPSS
+482 DSMDSPNPSS

-597 PELDLEPEPTPEPQ
+597 PELEPELEPEPAPEPQ
-611 PRSSL
+611 MRSSL

-622 RRSLRSQGLEAG
+622 RRSLRSQGLEASLG
-634 LSCGPGECPEM
+634 CGPGDCPEM
-645 PLPLIPGERQAGDG
+645 PLPPIPGERQAGDG

-674 YAELESRLNSS
+674 YAELESRLSSS
-685 FKGKMGTVSKSR
+685 FKGKMGTSSRAR
-697 ASPPGPSPAVTA
+697 ASPPLPSAAGPA
-709 GPRTLSGVSWPSE
+709 GPRTRSSISWPSE
-722 RLLPSPCYHPL
+722 QLLPSPSYYPL
-733 CSGGLASPSSSES
+733 CSEGLASPSSSES

-759 PQPGP
+759 PQPDP
-764 GPICPD
+764 EPD
-770 SPPSPDPARPPSRRK
+770 RAESPPSLDPSRRPSSRRK
-785 LFTFSHPVRSR
+785 LFAFSRPVRSR
-796 DTDRFLDV
+796 DTDRFLDA

-814 IVDDFLTP
+814 IVEDFLSP

-836 SFVTNERSSASDCV
+836 SFITNERSSASECI

-863 ISDHIP
+863 LSDHIP

-878 PPLPFHDPKPSSR
+878 PPLPFHDPKPSSSR
-891 SSDGSR
+891 TPDGPR
-897 GPAQALTKPLTQL
+897 GPAPALPKPLAQL
-910 SHPVPPPPPPPLPP
+910 GHPVPPPPPPPLPP
-924 PVPCAPPMLSRGL
+924 PVPCAPPMLPRGL

-994 PAKPVPGPEPFRKKE
+994 AAKPVPGPEPFRKKE

-1033 ADLRQVLMSME
+1033 AELRQVLMSME

-1065 EQRYQAFREAPGRL
+1065 EQRYQAYREAPGRL

-1151 GQPKTNKTTGFKINF
+1151 GQPQTNKTTGFKINF

-1226 GTISEIQDACESISP
+1226 GTISEIQAACQSMAP

-1247 AVACQSFLETAQPAL
+1247 AVVMASFLETAQPLL

-1303 SKFERALSD
+1303 SKFERALGD
-1312 LQAGEGSRSS
+1312 LQAAEGPRSS

>member
-1 MLARLL
+1 M
-7 RGRAADDDAPPP
+7 
-19 LSSLKLGEAH
+19 SCLG
-29 GTGDI
+29 
-34 CTETGRGEVEACRHG
+34 
-49 RNGPF
+49 
-54 RGKSLCKVLFLLEKG
+54 
-69 HCCNPSLTSYSI
+69 
-81 LHVPSSCQQEEEGK
+81 
-95 PAPGQ
+95 
-100 QGFPGV
+100 
-106 SADMEKSLE
+106 
-115 TLGITVTS
+115 
-123 EPSDIPYSKATPLN
+123 
-137 PLDLPAMLWDLM
+137 
-149 DGPGP
+149 
-154 SRGSPPT
+154 
-161 RKDHFALE
+161 
-169 TPTVT
+169 
-174 AGTSVTDAKAL
+174 
-185 SSREPA
+185 
-191 TSECPWASREHCALN
+191 
-206 SVVIAVISEKGKL
+206 
-219 KEKTVGQAGGS
+219 
-230 DGRKRGL
+230 
-237 GSVCRAG
+237 
-244 DTSEHLP
+244 
-251 GFRSPGGQYCGLTQ
+251 
-265 PDWDPSLQVD
+265 
-275 EILEDQP
+275 
-282 TAKEQV
+282 
-288 FAALKQFAAEQR
+288 
-300 VDDLVWA
+300 
-307 LTLALP
+307 
-313 REACGPLLD
+313 
-322 NLRIFI
+322 IFI

-383 RPDEPPPRRA
+383 RPDEPPPRKAA
-393 SLLVGGLAGPGGLRR
+393 SLLGGRAGPGGTRR

-426 GPVWIESVLPGDRIL
+426 GPVWIESVLPGSPADNASLKSGDRIL

-448 RNCSHDKVVSMLQ
+448 RSCSHDKVVSMLQ
-461 GSGAMPTLVV
+461 GSGAVPTLVV
-471 EEGLVPFATDS
+471 EEGLVPFASDS

-541 RNIDTLIVDVY
+541 RNIDTLIVDIY
-552 PVLDTPAKQVLWQFI
+552 PVLDTPAKQILWQFV

-577 LCQEKIACFLGYT
+577 LCREKIACFLGYT
-590 AMTAEPE
+590 AMTEPE
-597 PELDLEPEPTPEPQ
+597 PELDLEPEPEPEPEPILEPQ
-611 PRSSL
+611 RRSSL

-622 RRSLRSQGLEAG
+622 RRSLRSQGLEASLG
-634 LSCGPGECPEM
+634 CGPGDCPEL

-674 YAELESRLNSS
+674 YAELESRLSSS
-685 FKGKMGTVSKSR
+685 FKGKVGTTSRSR
-697 ASPPGPSPAVTA
+697 ASPPVPSPAAAA
-709 GPRTLSGVSWPSE
+709 GPRTLSSVSWPSE
-722 RLLPSPCYHPL
+722 RLLPSPCYYPL

-759 PQPGP
+759 PQPDP
-764 GPICPD
+764 GPIRSD

-785 LFTFSHPVRSR
+785 LFTFSRPMRSR

-814 IVDDFLTP
+814 VVDDFLSP

-836 SFVTNERSSASDCV
+836 SFVTNERSSASECI

-891 SSDGSR
+891 NPDGPR
-897 GPAQALTKPLTQL
+897 GPAQTLAKPLTQL

-994 PAKPVPGPEPFRKKE
+994 PAKPLPGPEPFRKKE

-1033 ADLRQVLMSME
+1033 AELRQVLMSME

-1079 SEPDQFV
+1079 SEPDQFI

-1226 GTISEIQDACESISP
+1226 GTISEIQAACESTPP

-1247 AVACQSFLETAQPAL
+1247 AVVMTSFLETAQPVL
-1262 RALDGLQREAM
+1262 RALDALQREAT
-1273 EELGK
+1273 EELGR

-1312 LQAGEGSRSS
+1312 LEAGDGPRSS

>member
-1 MLARLL
+1 MLATNQGWPEDFGFQLGGSGPCFVLEVAEGSSAHAGGL
-7 RGRAADDDAPPP
+7 RP
-19 LSSLKLGEAH
+19 
-29 GTGDI
+29 GDQI
-34 CTETGRGEVEACRHG
+34 LEVEGLAVGGLSRERLVRLARSCPRV
-49 RNGPF
+49 P
-54 RGKSLCKVLFLLEKG
+54 
-69 HCCNPSLTSYSI
+69 PSLGV
-81 LHVPSSCQQEEEGK
+81 L
-95 PAPGQ
+95 PGPD
-100 QGFPGV
+100 GGPG
-106 SADMEKSLE
+106 A
-115 TLGITVTS
+115 
-123 EPSDIPYSKATPLN
+123 
-137 PLDLPAMLWDLM
+137 
-149 DGPGP
+149 GPGP
-154 SRGSPPT
+154 ALQITALRPLRCGRG
-161 RKDHFALE
+161 
-169 TPTVT
+169 
-174 AGTSVTDAKAL
+174 L
-185 SSREPA
+185 SLGRELLRLA
-191 TSECPWASREHCALN
+191 
-206 SVVIAVISEKGKL
+206 
-219 KEKTVGQAGGS
+219 
-230 DGRKRGL
+230 GRKR
-237 GSVCRAG
+237 
-244 DTSEHLP
+244 
-251 GFRSPGGQYCGLTQ
+251 
-265 PDWDPSLQVD
+265 PDAVHRERRRKAQEFSRKVD
-275 EILEDQP
+275 EILGDQP
-282 TAKEQV
+282 ATKEQV

-313 REACGPLLD
+313 HEASGPLLD

-383 RPDEPPPRRA
+383 RPDEPPPRKAA
-393 SLLVGGLAGPGGLRR
+393 SLLGGRTGLGGARR

-426 GPVWIESVLPGDRIL
+426 GPVWIESVLPGSPADNASLKSGDRIL

-448 RNCSHDKVVSMLQ
+448 RNCSHDKLVSMLQ

-471 EEGLVPFATDS
+471 EEGLTPFASDS

-590 AMTAEPE
+590 AMTEPE
-597 PELDLEPEPTPEPQ
+597 TELDLEPEPELEPVPEPQ

-616 RASSMC
+616 RASSLC
-622 RRSLRSQGLEAG
+622 RRSLRSQGLEASLG
-634 LSCGPGECPEM
+634 CGPSDCPEM

-674 YAELESRLNSS
+674 YAELESRLSSS
-685 FKGKMGTVSKSR
+685 FKGKMGTTSRSR
-697 ASPPGPSPAVTA
+697 ASPPVPSSAGTA
-709 GPRTLSGVSWPSE
+709 GPRTSSSVSWPSE
-722 RLLPSPCYHPL
+722 RLLSSPCYYPL
-733 CSGGLASPSSSES
+733 CSGGPASPSSSES

-764 GPICPD
+764 GPTRSD
-770 SPPSPDPARPPSRRK
+770 SPPSPAPACPASRRK
-785 LFTFSHPVRSR
+785 LFTFSHPSRSQ

-804 LSEQLGPRVT
+804 LSEQLGPRVA
-814 IVDDFLTP
+814 IVDDFLSP

-830 FHDDQG
+830 FHDDQA
-836 SFVTNERSSASDCV
+836 SFVTNERSSASECI

-891 SSDGSR
+891 TPDGAR
-897 GPAQALTKPLTQL
+897 GPAQALAKPLTQH

-1033 ADLRQVLMSME
+1033 AELRQVLMSME

-1205 TVPLAAKVNQRALT
+1205 TVPLAAKVNQRALA

-1226 GTISEIQDACESISP
+1226 GTISEIQAACQSMSP

-1247 AVACQSFLETAQPAL
+1247 AVVMASFLETAQPVL

-1312 LQAGEGSRSS
+1312 LQAGEGTRNS

>member
-1 MLARLL
+1 M
-7 RGRAADDDAPPP
+7 
-19 LSSLKLGEAH
+19 
-29 GTGDI
+29 
-34 CTETGRGEVEACRHG
+34 
-49 RNGPF
+49 
-54 RGKSLCKVLFLLEKG
+54 GKD
-69 HCCNPSLTSYSI
+69 
-81 LHVPSSCQQEEEGK
+81 
-95 PAPGQ
+95 
-100 QGFPGV
+100 QGF
-106 SADMEKSLE
+106 
-115 TLGITVTS
+115 
-123 EPSDIPYSKATPLN
+123 
-137 PLDLPAMLWDLM
+137 
-149 DGPGP
+149 
-154 SRGSPPT
+154 SR
-161 RKDHFALE
+161 HF
-169 TPTVT
+169 
-174 AGTSVTDAKAL
+174 
-185 SSREPA
+185 
-191 TSECPWASREHCALN
+191 
-206 SVVIAVISEKGKL
+206 
-219 KEKTVGQAGGS
+219 
-230 DGRKRGL
+230 
-237 GSVCRAG
+237 
-244 DTSEHLP
+244 
-251 GFRSPGGQYCGLTQ
+251 
-265 PDWDPSLQVD
+265 
-275 EILEDQP
+275 
-282 TAKEQV
+282 
-288 FAALKQFAAEQR
+288 
-300 VDDLVWA
+300 
-307 LTLALP
+307 
-313 REACGPLLD
+313 
-322 NLRIFI
+322 RIFI

-383 RPDEPPPRRA
+383 RPDEPPPRKA
-393 SLLVGGLAGPGGLRR
+393 SSLLGGRAGPGGTRR

-426 GPVWIESVLPGDRIL
+426 GPVWIESVLPGSPADNASLKSGDRIL

-461 GSGAMPTLVV
+461 GSGAVPTLVV
-471 EEGLVPFATDS
+471 EEGLVPFASDS

-577 LCQEKIACFLGYT
+577 LCREKIACFLGYT

-597 PELDLEPEPTPEPQ
+597 PELDLEPEPEPEPEPVLEPQ
-611 PRSSL
+611 RRSSL

-622 RRSLRSQGLEAG
+622 RRSLRSQGLEAS
-634 LSCGPGECPEM
+634 LSCGPGDCPEM

-674 YAELESRLNSS
+674 YAELESRLSSS
-685 FKGKMGTVSKSR
+685 FKGKVGTASRSR
-697 ASPPGPSPAVTA
+697 ASPPVPSPAGAA
-709 GPRTLSGVSWPSE
+709 GPRTLSSVSWPSE
-722 RLLPSPCYHPL
+722 RLLPSPCYYPL

-759 PQPGP
+759 PQPDP
-764 GPICPD
+764 GPIRSD

-785 LFTFSHPVRSR
+785 LFTFSRPMRSR

-814 IVDDFLTP
+814 VVDDFLSP
-822 ENDYEEMS
+822 ENDYEEAIPPPAPGYPTLPHLAPPWQMS

-836 SFVTNERSSASDCV
+836 SFVTNERSSASECI

-863 ISDHIP
+863 VSDHIP

-891 SSDGSR
+891 TPDGPR
-897 GPAQALTKPLTQL
+897 GPAQTLVKPLTQL

-924 PVPCAPPMLSRGL
+924 PVPCAPPMLSRGP

-994 PAKPVPGPEPFRKKE
+994 PASGCRMEDKGLWPSRKHLQEPLPGPEPFRKKE

-1033 ADLRQVLMSME
+1033 AELRQVLMSME

-1132 RKLAKILEFVLAMG
+1132 RRLAKILEFVLAMG

-1226 GTISEIQDACESISP
+1226 GTISEIQAACQSTPP
-1241 SSEDKF
+1241 SGEDKF
-1247 AVACQSFLETAQPAL
+1247 AVVMTSFLETAQPVL
-1262 RALDGLQREAM
+1262 RALDALQREATD
-1273 EELGK
+1273 ELGR

-1312 LQAGEGSRSS
+1312 LEAGDGPRSS

>member
-1 MLARLL
+1 MPATNQGWPEDFGFRLGGSGPCFVLEVVEGSSAHAGGLRPGDQILEVEGLAVGGLSHERLVRLARRCPRVPPSLGVLPGPIGCPGAGSGFEPLTTALRTPRSSHGLYLGRELL
-7 RGRAADDDAPPP
+7 R
-19 LSSLKLGEAH
+19 LG
-29 GTGDI
+29 
-34 CTETGRGEVEACRHG
+34 
-49 RNGPF
+49 
-54 RGKSLCKVLFLLEKG
+54 
-69 HCCNPSLTSYSI
+69 
-81 LHVPSSCQQEEEGK
+81 
-95 PAPGQ
+95 
-100 QGFPGV
+100 
-106 SADMEKSLE
+106 
-115 TLGITVTS
+115 
-123 EPSDIPYSKATPLN
+123 
-137 PLDLPAMLWDLM
+137 
-149 DGPGP
+149 
-154 SRGSPPT
+154 
-161 RKDHFALE
+161 
-169 TPTVT
+169 
-174 AGTSVTDAKAL
+174 
-185 SSREPA
+185 
-191 TSECPWASREHCALN
+191 
-206 SVVIAVISEKGKL
+206 
-219 KEKTVGQAGGS
+219 
-230 DGRKRGL
+230 GRKR
-237 GSVCRAG
+237 
-244 DTSEHLP
+244 
-251 GFRSPGGQYCGLTQ
+251 
-265 PDWDPSLQVD
+265 PDAVHRERRRKAQEFSRKVD
-275 EILEDQP
+275 EILGDQP

-288 FAALKQFAAEQR
+288 FTALKRFAAEQR
-300 VDDLVWA
+300 VDELVWA
-307 LTLALP
+307 LTLVLP
-313 REACGPLLD
+313 PEARGPLLE

-345 GKLCRARRAQGAQRL
+345 GKLCRARRTHGAQRL

-383 RPDEPPPRRA
+383 RPDEPPQRKAA
-393 SLLVGGLAGPGGLRR
+393 SLLGGRAGPGGARR

-426 GPVWIESVLPGDRIL
+426 GPVWIESVLPGSPADNASLKSGDRIL

-471 EEGLVPFATDS
+471 EEGLVPFASDS
-482 DSLDSPNPSS
+482 DSMDSPNPSS

-597 PELDLEPEPTPEPQ
+597 SEPEPELEPEPAPEPQ
-611 PRSSL
+611 TRSSL

-622 RRSLRSQGLEAG
+622 RRSLRSQGLEASLG
-634 LSCGPGECPEM
+634 CGPSDCPEM
-645 PLPLIPGERQAGDG
+645 PLPPIPGERQAGDG

-674 YAELESRLNSS
+674 YAELESRLSSS
-685 FKGKMGTVSKSR
+685 FKGKMGTSSR
-697 ASPPGPSPAVTA
+697 ARTSPPLPSVAGPA
-709 GPRTLSGVSWPSE
+709 GPRTRSSISWPSE
-722 RLLPSPCYHPL
+722 QLLPSPCYYPL
-733 CSGGLASPSSSES
+733 CSEGLASPSSSES

-764 GPICPD
+764 RPVCAE
-770 SPPSPDPARPPSRRK
+770 SPPSPDPSRRPSSRRK
-785 LFTFSHPVRSR
+785 LFAFSRPVRSR
-796 DTDRFLDV
+796 DTDRFLDA

-814 IVDDFLTP
+814 IVEDFLSP

-836 SFVTNERSSASDCV
+836 SFITNERSSASECI

-863 ISDHIP
+863 LSDHIP

-878 PPLPFHDPKPSSR
+878 PPLPFHDPKPSSSR
-891 SSDGSR
+891 TPDGPR
-897 GPAQALTKPLTQL
+897 GPAPALPKPLAQL
-910 SHPVPPPPPPPLPP
+910 GHPVPPPPPPPLPP
-924 PVPCAPPMLSRGL
+924 PVPCAPPMLPRGL

-994 PAKPVPGPEPFRKKE
+994 AAKPVPGPEPFRKKE

-1033 ADLRQVLMSME
+1033 AELRQVLMSME

-1065 EQRYQAFREAPGRL
+1065 EQRYQAYREAPGRL

-1151 GQPKTNKTTGFKINF
+1151 GQPQTNKTTGFKINF

-1226 GTISEIQDACESISP
+1226 GTISEIQAACQSMSP

-1247 AVACQSFLETAQPAL
+1247 AVVMASFLETAQPLL

-1303 SKFERALSD
+1303 SKFERALGD
-1312 LQAGEGSRSS
+1312 LQAAEGPRSS

>member
-1 MLARLL
+1 MATTAMPATNQGWPEDFGFRLGGSGPCFVLEVAEGSSAHAGGLRPGDQILEIEGLAVGGLSRERLVRLARRCPRVPPSLGVLPGPDSCPGAVSGCGPPTTACRALRSGRGLSLGRELL
-7 RGRAADDDAPPP
+7 RLA
-19 LSSLKLGEAH
+19 
-29 GTGDI
+29 
-34 CTETGRGEVEACRHG
+34 
-49 RNGPF
+49 
-54 RGKSLCKVLFLLEKG
+54 
-69 HCCNPSLTSYSI
+69 
-81 LHVPSSCQQEEEGK
+81 
-95 PAPGQ
+95 
-100 QGFPGV
+100 
-106 SADMEKSLE
+106 
-115 TLGITVTS
+115 
-123 EPSDIPYSKATPLN
+123 
-137 PLDLPAMLWDLM
+137 
-149 DGPGP
+149 
-154 SRGSPPT
+154 
-161 RKDHFALE
+161 
-169 TPTVT
+169 
-174 AGTSVTDAKAL
+174 
-185 SSREPA
+185 
-191 TSECPWASREHCALN
+191 
-206 SVVIAVISEKGKL
+206 
-219 KEKTVGQAGGS
+219 
-230 DGRKRGL
+230 GRKR
-237 GSVCRAG
+237 
-244 DTSEHLP
+244 
-251 GFRSPGGQYCGLTQ
+251 
-265 PDWDPSLQVD
+265 PDAVHRERRRKAQDFSRKVD
-275 EILEDQP
+275 EILGDQP
-282 TAKEQV
+282 AAKEQV
-288 FAALKQFAAEQR
+288 FTALKQFAAEQR
-300 VDDLVWA
+300 VDTLVWA

-313 REACGPLLD
+313 PEACGPLLE

-383 RPDEPPPRRA
+383 RPDEPPPRKAA
-393 SLLVGGLAGPGGLRR
+393 SLPGGRPGPGGARR

-426 GPVWIESVLPGDRIL
+426 GPVWIESVLPGSPADNASLKSGDRIL

-471 EEGLVPFATDS
+471 EEGLVPFASDS
-482 DSLDSPNPSS
+482 DSMDSPNPSS

-541 RNIDTLIVDVY
+541 RTIDTLIVDVY

-597 PELDLEPEPTPEPQ
+597 PELDLEPEPEPVPEPQ

-622 RRSLRSQGLEAG
+622 RRSLRSQGLEASLG
-634 LSCGPGECPEM
+634 CGPSDCPDM

-674 YAELESRLNSS
+674 YAELESRLSSS
-685 FKGKMGTVSKSR
+685 FKGKMGTTSRSR
-697 ASPPGPSPAVTA
+697 ASPPVPSTAGTA
-709 GPRTLSGVSWPSE
+709 GPRNLSSVSWPSE
-722 RLLPSPCYHPL
+722 QLLPSPCYYPL
-733 CSGGLASPSSSES
+733 CSEGLASPSSSES

-764 GPICPD
+764 GPVCSD
-770 SPPSPDPARPPSRRK
+770 SPPSPDPGRPPSRRK
-785 LFTFSHPVRSR
+785 LFTFSRPVRSR
-796 DTDRFLDV
+796 DTDRFLDA

-814 IVDDFLTP
+814 IVDDFLSP

-836 SFVTNERSSASDCV
+836 SFVTNERSSASECI

-878 PPLPFHDPKPSSR
+878 LPFHDPKPSSR
-891 SSDGSR
+891 TPDGPR
-897 GPAQALTKPLTQL
+897 GPAPTLAKPLTQL

-1033 ADLRQVLMSME
+1033 AELRQVLMSME

-1226 GTISEIQDACESISP
+1226 GTIGEIQAACQSMSP

-1247 AVACQSFLETAQPAL
+1247 AVVMASFLETAQPVL
-1262 RALDGLQREAM
+1262 RALDGLQHEAM

-1312 LQAGEGSRSS
+1312 LQAGEGMRSS

>member
-1 MLARLL
+1 M
-7 RGRAADDDAPPP
+7 
-19 LSSLKLGEAH
+19 
-29 GTGDI
+29 
-34 CTETGRGEVEACRHG
+34 
-49 RNGPF
+49 
-54 RGKSLCKVLFLLEKG
+54 GKD
-69 HCCNPSLTSYSI
+69 
-81 LHVPSSCQQEEEGK
+81 
-95 PAPGQ
+95 
-100 QGFPGV
+100 QGF
-106 SADMEKSLE
+106 
-115 TLGITVTS
+115 
-123 EPSDIPYSKATPLN
+123 
-137 PLDLPAMLWDLM
+137 
-149 DGPGP
+149 
-154 SRGSPPT
+154 SR
-161 RKDHFALE
+161 HF
-169 TPTVT
+169 
-174 AGTSVTDAKAL
+174 
-185 SSREPA
+185 
-191 TSECPWASREHCALN
+191 
-206 SVVIAVISEKGKL
+206 
-219 KEKTVGQAGGS
+219 
-230 DGRKRGL
+230 
-237 GSVCRAG
+237 
-244 DTSEHLP
+244 
-251 GFRSPGGQYCGLTQ
+251 
-265 PDWDPSLQVD
+265 
-275 EILEDQP
+275 
-282 TAKEQV
+282 
-288 FAALKQFAAEQR
+288 
-300 VDDLVWA
+300 
-307 LTLALP
+307 
-313 REACGPLLD
+313 
-322 NLRIFI
+322 RIFI

-369 ERLLVSTRASAAPR
+369 ERLLVSTRASAPPR

-393 SLLVGGLAGPGGLRR
+393 SLLVGSLAGPGGARR

-426 GPVWIESVLPGDRIL
+426 GPVWIESVLPGSPADNAALKSGDRIL

-471 EEGLVPFATDS
+471 EEGLVPFASDS

-590 AMTAEPE
+590 AMTEPE
-597 PELDLEPEPTPEPQ
+597 PELDLESEPTPEPQ

-622 RRSLRSQGLEAG
+622 RHSLRSQGMEAG
-634 LSCGPGECPEM
+634 LSCGPSECPEM
-645 PLPLIPGERQAGDG
+645 PLSLIPGERQAGDG

-665 PNPKMMSAV
+665 PNPKMVRPS
-674 YAELESRLNSS
+674 LC
-685 FKGKMGTVSKSR
+685 
-697 ASPPGPSPAVTA
+697 PPGGVSRGQGMD
-709 GPRTLSGVSWPSE
+709 GPRTLSGISWPSE

-759 PQPGP
+759 PQPSP

-770 SPPSPDPARPPSRRK
+770 SPPSPDPAHPPSRRK
-785 LFTFSHPVRSR
+785 LFTFSQPVRSR

-822 ENDYEEMS
+822 ENDYEEVGMRAGVEGGGCWPS
-830 FHDDQG
+830 P
-836 SFVTNERSSASDCV
+836 SPNSAT
-850 SSSEEGSSLTYSS
+850 SL
-863 ISDHIP
+863 H
-869 PPPLSPPPP
+869 
-878 PPLPFHDPKPSSR
+878 
-891 SSDGSR
+891 
-897 GPAQALTKPLTQL
+897 
-910 SHPVPPPPPPPLPP
+910 HPHRPWPP

-1033 ADLRQVLMSME
+1033 AELRQVLMSME

-1196 LLGFAQDLP
+1196 LLGFGQDLP

-1226 GTISEIQDACESISP
+1226 GTISEIQDACQSISP

-1247 AVACQSFLETAQPAL
+1247 AVVMSSFLETAQPAL
-1262 RALDGLQREAM
+1262 RVLDGLQREAM

-1312 LQAGEGSRSS
+1312 LQAGEGPRSS

>member
-1 MLARLL
+1 MPATNQGWPEDFGFRLGGSGPCFVLEVAEGSSAHAGGLRPGDQILEVEGLAVGGLSRERLVRLARRCPRVPPSLGVLPGPDGGPAALNPAVRAQRPGRGLALGRELL
-7 RGRAADDDAPPP
+7 RLA
-19 LSSLKLGEAH
+19 
-29 GTGDI
+29 
-34 CTETGRGEVEACRHG
+34 
-49 RNGPF
+49 
-54 RGKSLCKVLFLLEKG
+54 
-69 HCCNPSLTSYSI
+69 
-81 LHVPSSCQQEEEGK
+81 
-95 PAPGQ
+95 
-100 QGFPGV
+100 
-106 SADMEKSLE
+106 
-115 TLGITVTS
+115 
-123 EPSDIPYSKATPLN
+123 
-137 PLDLPAMLWDLM
+137 
-149 DGPGP
+149 
-154 SRGSPPT
+154 
-161 RKDHFALE
+161 
-169 TPTVT
+169 
-174 AGTSVTDAKAL
+174 
-185 SSREPA
+185 
-191 TSECPWASREHCALN
+191 
-206 SVVIAVISEKGKL
+206 
-219 KEKTVGQAGGS
+219 
-230 DGRKRGL
+230 GRKR
-237 GSVCRAG
+237 
-244 DTSEHLP
+244 
-251 GFRSPGGQYCGLTQ
+251 
-265 PDWDPSLQVD
+265 PDAVHRERRRKAQEFSRKVD
-275 EILEDQP
+275 EILGDQP

-345 GKLCRARRAQGAQRL
+345 GKLCRARKAQGAQRL

-369 ERLLVSTRASAAPR
+369 ERLLVSTRASAPPR
-383 RPDEPPPRRA
+383 RPDEPPPRKAA
-393 SLLVGGLAGPGGLRR
+393 SLVGGRAGPGGARR

-426 GPVWIESVLPGDRIL
+426 GPVWIESVLPGSPADNAALKSGDRIL

-471 EEGLVPFATDS
+471 EEGLVPFASDS

-597 PELDLEPEPTPEPQ
+597 PELDLEPEPELEPEPTPEPQ

-616 RASSMC
+616 RGSSMC
-622 RRSLRSQGLEAG
+622 RRSLRSQGMETS
-634 LSCGPGECPEM
+634 LSCGPGDCTEM

-674 YAELESRLNSS
+674 YAELESRLSSS

-697 ASPPGPSPAVTA
+697 SSPPGPSPAVTS
-709 GPRTLSGVSWPSE
+709 GPRTLSSVSWHSE

-764 GPICPD
+764 GPMGPD

-785 LFTFSHPVRSR
+785 LFTFSRPVRSR
-796 DTDRFLDV
+796 DTDRFLDA

-891 SSDGSR
+891 TSEGPR
-897 GPAQALTKPLTQL
+897 GPTQALAKPLTQL

-924 PVPCAPPMLSRGL
+924 PVPCAPPLLARGL

-994 PAKPVPGPEPFRKKE
+994 PAKPLPRPEPFRKKE

-1033 ADLRQVLMSME
+1033 AELRQVLMSME

-1226 GTISEIQDACESISP
+1226 GTISEIQAACQSMSP

-1247 AVACQSFLETAQPAL
+1247 AVVMASFLETAQPAL

-1273 EELGK
+1273 DELGK

-1312 LQAGEGSRSS
+1312 LQAGEGPRSS

>member
-1 MLARLL
+1 MPATNQGWPEDFGFRLGGSGPCFVLEVTEGSSAHAGGLRPGDQILEVEGLAVGGLSREHLVRLARRCPRVPPSLGVL
-7 RGRAADDDAPPP
+7 PGPDGGPAAGSGRASPTAALRP
-19 LSSLKLGEAH
+19 L
-29 GTGDI
+29 
-34 CTETGRGEVEACRHG
+34 R
-49 RNGPF
+49 
-54 RGKSLCKVLFLLEKG
+54 
-69 HCCNPSLTSYSI
+69 
-81 LHVPSSCQQEEEGK
+81 
-95 PAPGQ
+95 
-100 QGFPGV
+100 
-106 SADMEKSLE
+106 
-115 TLGITVTS
+115 
-123 EPSDIPYSKATPLN
+123 
-137 PLDLPAMLWDLM
+137 
-149 DGPGP
+149 P
-154 SRGSPPT
+154 SRG
-161 RKDHFALE
+161 
-169 TPTVT
+169 
-174 AGTSVTDAKAL
+174 L
-185 SSREPA
+185 SLGRELLRL
-191 TSECPWASREHCALN
+191 T
-206 SVVIAVISEKGKL
+206 
-219 KEKTVGQAGGS
+219 
-230 DGRKRGL
+230 GRKRPEAVYRERRRKAQEF
-237 GSVCRAG
+237 SRK
-244 DTSEHLP
+244 
-251 GFRSPGGQYCGLTQ
+251 
-265 PDWDPSLQVD
+265 VD
-275 EILEDQP
+275 EILGDQP
-282 TAKEQV
+282 TAKERV
-288 FAALKQFAAEQR
+288 FAALKQFAAQQR

-307 LTLALP
+307 LTLVLP
-313 REACGPLLD
+313 REARAPLMD

-383 RPDEPPPRRA
+383 RPDEPPPRKA
-393 SLLVGGLAGPGGLRR
+393 SSLLGGRAGPGGTRR

-426 GPVWIESVLPGDRIL
+426 GPVWIESVLPGSPADNASLKSGDRIL

-461 GSGAMPTLVV
+461 GSGAVPTLVV
-471 EEGLVPFATDS
+471 EEGLVPFASDS

-567 YQLLTYEEQE
+567 HQLLTYEEQE
-577 LCQEKIACFLGYT
+577 LCREKIACFLGYT

-597 PELDLEPEPTPEPQ
+597 PELDLEPEPEPEPEPVLEPQ
-611 PRSSL
+611 RRSSL

-622 RRSLRSQGLEAG
+622 RRSLRSQGLEAS
-634 LSCGPGECPEM
+634 LSCGPGDCPEM

-674 YAELESRLNSS
+674 YAELESRLSSS
-685 FKGKMGTVSKSR
+685 FKGKVGTTSRSR
-697 ASPPGPSPAVTA
+697 ASPPVPSPAGAA
-709 GPRTLSGVSWPSE
+709 GPRTLSSVSWPSE
-722 RLLPSPCYHPL
+722 RLLPSPCYYPL

-759 PQPGP
+759 PQPDP
-764 GPICPD
+764 GPIRSD

-785 LFTFSHPVRSR
+785 LFTFSRPMRSR

-814 IVDDFLTP
+814 VVDDFLSP

-836 SFVTNERSSASDCV
+836 SFVTNERSSASECI

-863 ISDHIP
+863 VSDHIP

-891 SSDGSR
+891 TPDGPR
-897 GPAQALTKPLTQL
+897 GPAQTLVKPLTQL

-994 PAKPVPGPEPFRKKE
+994 PAKPLPGPEPFRKKE

-1033 ADLRQVLMSME
+1033 AELRQVLMSME

-1226 GTISEIQDACESISP
+1226 GTISEIQAACQSTPP
-1241 SSEDKF
+1241 SGEDKF
-1247 AVACQSFLETAQPAL
+1247 AVVMTSFLETAQPVL
-1262 RALDGLQREAM
+1262 RALDALQREAT
-1273 EELGK
+1273 EELGR

-1312 LQAGEGSRSS
+1312 LEAGDGPRSS

>member
-1 MLARLL
+1 MPATNQGWPEDFGFRLGGSGPCFVLEVAEGSSAHAGGLRPGDQILEVEGMAVGGLSRERLVRLARRCPRVPPSLGVLPGPEGGPAALTTALRAARPGRGLALGRELL
-7 RGRAADDDAPPP
+7 RLAGRQRPDAAVHRERRRKA
-19 LSSLKLGEAH
+19 
-29 GTGDI
+29 
-34 CTETGRGEVEACRHG
+34 
-49 RNGPF
+49 
-54 RGKSLCKVLFLLEKG
+54 
-69 HCCNPSLTSYSI
+69 
-81 LHVPSSCQQEEEGK
+81 QE
-95 PAPGQ
+95 
-100 QGFPGV
+100 F
-106 SADMEKSLE
+106 
-115 TLGITVTS
+115 
-123 EPSDIPYSKATPLN
+123 
-137 PLDLPAMLWDLM
+137 
-149 DGPGP
+149 
-154 SRGSPPT
+154 SR
-161 RKDHFALE
+161 K
-169 TPTVT
+169 
-174 AGTSVTDAKAL
+174 
-185 SSREPA
+185 
-191 TSECPWASREHCALN
+191 
-206 SVVIAVISEKGKL
+206 
-219 KEKTVGQAGGS
+219 
-230 DGRKRGL
+230 
-237 GSVCRAG
+237 
-244 DTSEHLP
+244 
-251 GFRSPGGQYCGLTQ
+251 
-265 PDWDPSLQVD
+265 VD
-275 EILEDQP
+275 EILGDQP
-282 TAKEQV
+282 IAKEQV
-288 FAALKQFAAEQR
+288 FIALKQFAAEQR
-300 VDDLVWA
+300 VDELVWA

-313 REACGPLLD
+313 GEAWGPLLD

-383 RPDEPPPRRA
+383 RPDEPPPRKAA
-393 SLLVGGLAGPGGLRR
+393 SLLGGRVGAGGARR
-408 TVRVYKGNKSFG
+408 TVRIYKGNKSFG

-426 GPVWIESVLPGDRIL
+426 GPVWIESVLPGSPADNAALKSGDRIL

-471 EEGLVPFATDS
+471 EEGIVPFASDS
-482 DSLDSPNPSS
+482 DSLDSPNRSS

-510 QGRTFSQ
+510 QGKTFSQ

-590 AMTAEPE
+590 AMTEPESDLDLEPE
-597 PELDLEPEPTPEPQ
+597 PTPEPTPEPQ

-622 RRSLRSQGLEAG
+622 RRSLRSQGLEAS
-634 LSCGPGECPEM
+634 LSCGPSECPEL

-685 FKGKMGTVSKSR
+685 FKGKMGTVSTSR
-697 ASPPGPSPAVTA
+697 ASPPGPSLTSTA
-709 GPRTLSGVSWPSE
+709 GPRTLSTISWPSE
-722 RLLPSPCYHPL
+722 RLLSSPCYDPL
-733 CSGGLASPSSSES
+733 CTGGLASPSSSES

-759 PQPGP
+759 PQPSP
-764 GPICPD
+764 GPIHPD
-770 SPPSPDPARPPSRRK
+770 SPPSPDPARSSSRRK
-785 LFTFSHPVRSR
+785 LFTFSRPMRSR

-836 SFVTNERSSASDCV
+836 SFVTNERSSASDCI

-891 SSDGSR
+891 ASDGPR
-897 GPAQALTKPLTQL
+897 GPPQALAKPLTQHN
-910 SHPVPPPPPPPLPP
+910 HPIPPPPPPPLPP

-994 PAKPVPGPEPFRKKE
+994 PAKPVPRPEPFRKKE

-1033 ADLRQVLMSME
+1033 AELRQVLMSME

-1219 SDLADLH
+1219 GDLADLH
-1226 GTISEIQDACESISP
+1226 GTISEIQMACQNMSP
-1241 SSEDKF
+1241 SSEDRF
-1247 AVACQSFLETAQPAL
+1247 AVVMTSFLETAQPAL

-1312 LQAGEGSRSS
+1312 LQAGEGPRSS
-1322 GMVSPLAW
+1322 GMTSPLAW

>member
-1 MLARLL
+1 MPATNQGWPEDFGFRLGGSGPCFVLEVAEGSSAHAGGLRPGDQILEVEGLAVGGLSRDHLVRLARRCPRVPPSLGVLPAPEGAPNPGSGPAAPITALRLPRHNRGLSLGGELL
-7 RGRAADDDAPPP
+7 RLA
-19 LSSLKLGEAH
+19 
-29 GTGDI
+29 
-34 CTETGRGEVEACRHG
+34 
-49 RNGPF
+49 
-54 RGKSLCKVLFLLEKG
+54 
-69 HCCNPSLTSYSI
+69 
-81 LHVPSSCQQEEEGK
+81 
-95 PAPGQ
+95 
-100 QGFPGV
+100 
-106 SADMEKSLE
+106 
-115 TLGITVTS
+115 
-123 EPSDIPYSKATPLN
+123 
-137 PLDLPAMLWDLM
+137 
-149 DGPGP
+149 
-154 SRGSPPT
+154 
-161 RKDHFALE
+161 
-169 TPTVT
+169 
-174 AGTSVTDAKAL
+174 
-185 SSREPA
+185 
-191 TSECPWASREHCALN
+191 
-206 SVVIAVISEKGKL
+206 
-219 KEKTVGQAGGS
+219 
-230 DGRKRGL
+230 GRKRL
-237 GSVCRAG
+237 HAVHRERRRKAQEFSRK
-244 DTSEHLP
+244 
-251 GFRSPGGQYCGLTQ
+251 
-265 PDWDPSLQVD
+265 VD
-275 EILEDQP
+275 EILGDQL

-307 LTLALP
+307 LTLVLP
-313 REACGPLLD
+313 LEARGPLLD

-345 GKLCRARRAQGAQRL
+345 GKLCRARRAQNTQRL

-369 ERLLVSTRASAAPR
+369 ERLLVSTRASAPPR
-383 RPDEPPPRRA
+383 RPDEPPPRKAA
-393 SLLVGGLAGPGGLRR
+393 SLLGGRAGPEGSRR

-426 GPVWIESVLPGDRIL
+426 GPVWIESVLPGSPAENASLKSGDRIL

-471 EEGLVPFATDS
+471 EEGLVPFASDS
-482 DSLDSPNPSS
+482 DSLDSPSPSS

-590 AMTAEPE
+590 AMTVEPE
-597 PELDLEPEPTPEPQ
+597 PESEPEPEPTPEPQ

-616 RASSMC
+616 RAASMC
-622 RRSLRSQGLEAG
+622 RRSLRAPGLDTSLG
-634 LSCGPGECPEM
+634 CSPIDCPEM
-645 PLPLIPGERQAGDG
+645 PLPLVPGERQAGDG

-685 FKGKMGTVSKSR
+685 FKGKRGTMSKSR
-697 ASPPGPSPAVTA
+697 ASPPVSSSTGTA
-709 GPRTLSGVSWPSE
+709 GPRTVSSVSWSSE
-722 RLLPSPCYHPL
+722 RLLPSPCYYPL
-733 CSGGLASPSSSES
+733 CSGGPASPSSSES

-759 PQPGP
+759 PQSGP
-764 GPICPD
+764 GPTHPD
-770 SPPSPDPARPPSRRK
+770 SPPSPDPARLPSRRK
-785 LFTFSHPVRSR
+785 LFAFSRPVRSP
-796 DTDRFLDV
+796 DTDRFLDA
-804 LSEQLGPRVT
+804 LSQQLGPRVT
-814 IVDDFLTP
+814 TLDDFLSP

-830 FHDDQG
+830 FHEDQG
-836 SFVTNERSSASDCV
+836 SFITNEHSSASECV

-891 SSDGSR
+891 TSDGPR
-897 GPAQALTKPLTQL
+897 GSAQALAKPLTQL
-910 SHPVPPPPPPPLPP
+910 SHQVPPPPPPPLPP
-924 PVPCAPPMLSRGL
+924 PVPCAPPLLTRGL

-1033 ADLRQVLMSME
+1033 AELRQVLMSME
-1044 PRRLEPAHLAQLL
+1044 SRRLEPAHLAQLL

-1171 STKTVDG
+1171 STKTADG

-1196 LLGFAQDLP
+1196 LLGFSQDLP

-1226 GTISEIQDACESISP
+1226 GTVREIQAACQNMAP
-1241 SSEDKF
+1241 SSDDKF
-1247 AVACQSFLETAQPAL
+1247 AVVMASFLETAQPVL

-1303 SKFERALSD
+1303 SKFERALCD
-1312 LQAGEGSRSS
+1312 LQTGDGSRSS

>member
-1 MLARLL
+1 MPATNQGWPEDFGFRLGGSGPCFVLEVTEGSSAHAGGLRPGDQILEVEGLAVGGLSREHLVRLAR
-7 RGRAADDDAPPP
+7 RCPRVP
-19 LSSLKLGEAH
+19 
-29 GTGDI
+29 
-34 CTETGRGEVEACRHG
+34 
-49 RNGPF
+49 
-54 RGKSLCKVLFLLEKG
+54 
-69 HCCNPSLTSYSI
+69 PSLGV
-81 LHVPSSCQQEEEGK
+81 LPGPDGG
-95 PAPGQ
+95 PAAGSGLASPT
-100 QGFPGV
+100 
-106 SADMEKSLE
+106 AALR
-115 TLGITVTS
+115 
-123 EPSDIPYSKATPLN
+123 PLR
-137 PLDLPAMLWDLM
+137 
-149 DGPGP
+149 P
-154 SRGSPPT
+154 SRG
-161 RKDHFALE
+161 
-169 TPTVT
+169 
-174 AGTSVTDAKAL
+174 L
-185 SSREPA
+185 SLGRELLRL
-191 TSECPWASREHCALN
+191 T
-206 SVVIAVISEKGKL
+206 
-219 KEKTVGQAGGS
+219 
-230 DGRKRGL
+230 GRKRPEAVYRERRRKAQEF
-237 GSVCRAG
+237 SRK
-244 DTSEHLP
+244 
-251 GFRSPGGQYCGLTQ
+251 
-265 PDWDPSLQVD
+265 VD
-275 EILEDQP
+275 EILGDQP
-282 TAKEQV
+282 TAKERV
-288 FAALKQFAAEQR
+288 FAALKQFAAQQR

-307 LTLALP
+307 LTLVLP
-313 REACGPLLD
+313 REARAPLMD

-383 RPDEPPPRRA
+383 RPDEPPPRKA
-393 SLLVGGLAGPGGLRR
+393 SSLLGGRAGPGGTRR

-426 GPVWIESVLPGDRIL
+426 GPVWIESVLPGSPADNASLKSGDRIL

-461 GSGAMPTLVV
+461 GSGAVPTLVV
-471 EEGLVPFATDS
+471 EEGLVPFASDS

-567 YQLLTYEEQE
+567 HQLLTYEEQE
-577 LCQEKIACFLGYT
+577 LCREKIACFLGYT

-597 PELDLEPEPTPEPQ
+597 PELDLEPEPEPEPEPVLEPQ
-611 PRSSL
+611 RRSSL

-622 RRSLRSQGLEAG
+622 RRSLRSQGLEAS
-634 LSCGPGECPEM
+634 LSCGPGDCPEM

-674 YAELESRLNSS
+674 YAELESRLSSS
-685 FKGKMGTVSKSR
+685 FKGKVGTTSRSR
-697 ASPPGPSPAVTA
+697 ASPPVPSPAGAA
-709 GPRTLSGVSWPSE
+709 GPRTLSSVSWPSE
-722 RLLPSPCYHPL
+722 RLLPSPCYYPL

-759 PQPGP
+759 PQPDP
-764 GPICPD
+764 GPIRSD

-785 LFTFSHPVRSR
+785 LFTFSRPMRSR

-814 IVDDFLTP
+814 VVDDFLSP

-836 SFVTNERSSASDCV
+836 SFVTNERSSASECI

-863 ISDHIP
+863 VSDHIP

-891 SSDGSR
+891 TPDGPR
-897 GPAQALTKPLTQL
+897 GPAQTLVKPLTQL

-994 PAKPVPGPEPFRKKE
+994 PAKPLPGPEPFRKKE

-1033 ADLRQVLMSME
+1033 AELRQVLMSME

-1226 GTISEIQDACESISP
+1226 GTISEIQAACQSTPP

-1247 AVACQSFLETAQPAL
+1247 AVVMTSFLETAQPVL
-1262 RALDGLQREAM
+1262 RALDALQREAT
-1273 EELGK
+1273 EELGR

-1312 LQAGEGSRSS
+1312 LEAGDGPRSS